1 MTKQEFNDIIVKRRQ
16 DGDVM
21 KTIRSFAGVL
31 LSVILIIASVTFPT
45 SAQTNSVETMANLI
59 VFVKFPEDTTTEIS
73 ENSQKIMMY
82 YNDTSKMYAG
92 SDIDFSF
99 KKYITEI
106 SRGKLN
112 VNNIFPQLEGDTITP
127 LTLAA
132 SHDNSNDN
140 SVIQEIVA
148 ALNSGKIKMPEDRL
162 DNKYSGVV
170 DNLTVII
177 QGKCPSGSDFMWP
190 HKSITD
196 VSTKIKNKY
205 QFGNY
210 NLIDSYSVIGTVAAC
225 QGVITHEFLHSV
237 GLPDLYRRSGTD
249 GTPVGVWDIMASN
262 SFFMQ
267 YPLSYQRYKL
277 GWIPMQ
283 QITRSGTYTLD
294 PVSDPDS
301 DTILYEIKT
310 PMSASESFMLEY
322 RKKITTNFS
331 NLGFETKIPSS
342 GLLIYR
348 VNKSVVNQT
357 NAWGDDYLYVYRPG
371 ETSTT
376 ASTGDLFKS
385 ALDPNSN
392 RTSFGV
398 ADFEASLTDGTM
410 FYSNGKNSG
419 IVISDVKYNNDSS
432 QISFH
437 VEFPDYSSLGLWNG
451 ISNSIAMEATGIKVD
466 TDSMGNVYSCIM
478 GREDWNFVNKVLKYD
493 GASWTA
499 LGSSFSNVNSM
510 TLKVYN
516 DVPYVLYLN
525 SSGRP
530 VLAKYT
536 GSSWQTVYTDNLV
549 SYPNDLQLFMGDS
562 GFYCA
567 WTVDGTKLS
576 IKKITSNGV
585 TNVNSSLTAD
595 YFANPSLSTVGNYI
609 YVTYCNFSF
618 GGGKQYTQV
627 KRYNLT
633 TGQWE
638 NIQIPN
644 PLVSSNLHRSIGYN
658 GEYWMIAAASGSKP
672 IIVKVDGDSKVTQYE
687 VPTTITNI
695 LEASM
700 DISEN
705 GTVCASL
712 IASGENSQIL
722 YLDGGEWKQLG
733 GSPCSSCQAADMTI
747 YKNRVYVGSVLTG
760 TGAVSLTYKD
770 LPEKEIPELISTE
783 SQTVSVADGY
793 VTGLPQRAAN
803 LNLYLEATNGGY
815 FKYDKVCTGG
825 QILLYTADGVLV
837 NRYTII
843 IKGDVNGDGAADGCD
858 AVLINAAAAGMMSFD
873 AHFKKAADTDGDGS
887 ITEKDNEYPIKSGL
901 NL

>member
-1 MTKQEFNDIIVKRRQ
+1 
-16 DGDVM
+16 M
-21 KTIRSFAGVL
+21 KTVRSFAGVL
-31 LSVILIIASVTFPT
+31 LSFILIIASVAFPT
-45 SAQTNSVETMANLI
+45 AAQTGGAETMANLI

-73 ENSQKIMMY
+73 DNAQKIMMY
-82 YNDTSKMYAG
+82 YNDTSKMYVG
-92 SDIDFSF
+92 SSIDFSF
-99 KKYITEI
+99 KKYISEI

-112 VNNIFPQLEGDTITP
+112 VNNIFPQLDGDTITP
-127 LTLAA
+127 FTLSA

-140 SVIQEIVA
+140 SIIQEIIGA
-148 ALNSGKIKMPEDRL
+148 FNSGKIKMPSDRL
-162 DNKYSGVV
+162 DNKYSGVI

-177 QGKCPSGSDFMWP
+177 QGRCPSGSDFMWP
-190 HKSITD
+190 HKSVTD
-196 VSTKIKNKY
+196 VSTKINNKY

-210 NLIDSYSVIGTVAAC
+210 NFIDSYSVTGTVAAC

-283 QITRSGTYTLD
+283 QITQSGTYTLD

-357 NAWGDDYLYVYRPG
+357 NAWGEDYLYVYRPG
-371 ETSTT
+371 ETS
-376 ASTGDLFKS
+376 ASASAGDLFKS
-385 ALDPNSN
+385 ALDPNDN

-398 ADFEASLTDGTM
+398 ADLDAPLTDGTM
-410 FYSNGKNSG
+410 FYSNGTNSG
-419 IVISDVKYNNDSS
+419 IVISDVKYNDDSS
-432 QISFH
+432 QITFH
-437 VEFPDYSSLGLWNG
+437 VEFPDYSSLGLWEQIPND
-451 ISNSIAMEATGIKVD
+451 IAMEATGINID
-466 TDSMGNVYSCIM
+466 TDSVGNIYSCIM
-478 GREDWNFVNKVLKYD
+478 GREDWNFINKVFKYN
-493 GASWTA
+493 GTTWTA
-499 LGSSFSNVNSM
+499 LGSSFSNVSGM
-510 TLKVYN
+510 TLRVYN
-516 DVPYVLYLN
+516 DIPYVLYLN
-525 SSGRP
+525 SNGKP
-530 VLAKYT
+530 VLAKYSGT
-536 GSSWQTVYTDNLV
+536 SWQTVYTDNSV
-549 SYPNDLQLFMGDS
+549 SYPNDLQLFLGDS
-562 GFYCA
+562 GFYSA

-576 IKKITSNGV
+576 IKKITESGV

-595 YFANPSLSTVGNYI
+595 YFANPSLSTVDNYI
-609 YVTYCNFSF
+609 YVTYCNFVF
-618 GGGKQYTQV
+618 GGAKQYTQV

-638 NIQIPN
+638 NIQVPN

-658 GEYWMIAAASGSKP
+658 GEYWMIAATSGSKP
-672 IIVKVDGDSKVTQYE
+672 IIVKVDGNSKVTQYE

-712 IASGENSQIL
+712 TASGEDSRIL
-722 YLDGGEWKQLG
+722 YLDSGEWKQLG
-733 GSPCSSCQAADMTI
+733 GSPCSNCQASDMTI
-747 YKNRVYVGSVLTG
+747 YGNRVYLGSVLTG
-760 TGAVSLTYKD
+760 TGAISLTYKD
-770 LPEKEIPELISTE
+770 LPEREMPDLISVE

-793 VTGLPQRAAN
+793 ITGLPQKAAN
-803 LNLYLEATNGGY
+803 LNLYLEATNGGH
-815 FKYDKVCTGG
+815 FRYDNVCTGG
-825 QILLYTADGVLV
+825 QVLLYTADGVLV
-837 NRYTII
+837 RKYTII
-843 IKGDVNGDGAADGCD
+843 IKGDVNGDGVADGCD
-858 AVLINAAAAGMMSFD
+858 AVIINAMAVSMLTLPEYYI
-873 AHFKKAADTDGDGS
+873 KAADTNADGD
-887 ITEKDNEYPIKSGL
+887 ITESDNEYPINSGL
-901 NL
+901 GL

>member
-1 MTKQEFNDIIVKRRQ
+1 
-16 DGDVM
+16 M
-21 KTIRSFAGVL
+21 KTVRSFAGVL
-31 LSVILIIASVTFPT
+31 LSFILIIASVAFPT
-45 SAQTNSVETMANLI
+45 SAQTGGAETMANLI

-73 ENSQKIMMY
+73 DNAQKIMMY
-82 YNDTSKMYAG
+82 YNDTSKMYVG
-92 SDIDFSF
+92 SSIDFSF
-99 KKYITEI
+99 KKYISEI

-112 VNNIFPQLEGDTITP
+112 VNNIFPQLDGDTITP
-127 LTLAA
+127 FTLSA

-140 SVIQEIVA
+140 SIIQEIIGA
-148 ALNSGKIKMPEDRL
+148 FNSGKIKMPSDRL

-177 QGKCPSGSDFMWP
+177 QGRCPSGSDFMWP
-190 HKSITD
+190 HKSVTD
-196 VSTKIKNKY
+196 VSTKINNKY

-210 NLIDSYSVIGTVAAC
+210 NFIDSYSVTGTVAAC

-249 GTPVGVWDIMASN
+249 GNPVGVWDIMASN

-283 QITRSGTYTLD
+283 QITQSGTYTLD

-357 NAWGDDYLYVYRPG
+357 NAWGEDYLYVYRPG
-371 ETSTT
+371 ETS
-376 ASTGDLFKS
+376 ASASAGDLFKS
-385 ALDPNSN
+385 ALDPNDN

-398 ADFEASLTDGTM
+398 ADLDAPLTDGTM
-410 FYSNGKNSG
+410 FYSNGTNSG
-419 IVISDVKYNNDSS
+419 IVISDVKYNDDSS
-432 QISFH
+432 QITFH
-437 VEFPDYSSLGLWNG
+437 VEFPDYSSLGLWEQIPND
-451 ISNSIAMEATGIKVD
+451 IAMEATGINID
-466 TDSMGNVYSCIM
+466 TDSVGNIYSCIM
-478 GREDWNFVNKVLKYD
+478 GREDWNFINKVFKYN
-493 GASWTA
+493 GTTWTA
-499 LGSSFSNVNSM
+499 LGSSFSNVSGM

-516 DVPYVLYLN
+516 DIPYVLYLN
-525 SSGRP
+525 SSGKP
-530 VLAKYT
+530 VLAKYSGT
-536 GSSWQTVYTDNLV
+536 SWQTVYTDNSV
-549 SYPNDLQLFMGDS
+549 SYPNDLQLFLGDS
-562 GFYCA
+562 GFYSA

-576 IKKITSNGV
+576 IKKITESGV

-595 YFANPSLSTVGNYI
+595 YFANPSLSTVDNYI
-609 YVTYCNFSF
+609 YVTYCNFVF
-618 GGGKQYTQV
+618 GGAKQYTQV

-638 NIQIPN
+638 NIQVPN

-658 GEYWMIAAASGSKP
+658 GEYWMIAATSGSKP
-672 IIVKVDGDSKVTQYE
+672 IIVKVDGNSKVTQYE

-712 IASGENSQIL
+712 TASGEDSRIL
-722 YLDGGEWKQLG
+722 YLDSGEWKQLG
-733 GSPCSSCQAADMTI
+733 GSPCSNCQASDMTI
-747 YKNRVYVGSVLTG
+747 YRNRVYLGSVLTG
-760 TGAVSLTYKD
+760 TGAISLTYKD
-770 LPEKEIPELISTE
+770 LPEREMPDLISVE

-793 VTGLPQRAAN
+793 ITGLPQKAAN

-815 FKYDKVCTGG
+815 FRYDNVCTGG
-825 QILLYTADGVLV
+825 QVLLYTADGVLV
-837 NRYTII
+837 RKYTII
-843 IKGDVNGDGAADGCD
+843 IKGDVNGDGVADGCD
-858 AVLINAAAAGMMSFD
+858 AVIINAMAVSMLTLPEYYI
-873 AHFKKAADTDGDGS
+873 KAADTNADGD
-887 ITEKDNEYPIKSGL
+887 ITESDNEYPINSGL
-901 NL
+901 GL

>member
-1 MTKQEFNDIIVKRRQ
+1 
-16 DGDVM
+16 M
-21 KTIRSFAGVL
+21 KTVRSFAGVL
-31 LSVILIIASVTFPT
+31 LSFILIIASVAFPT
-45 SAQTNSVETMANLI
+45 AAQTGGAETMANLI

-73 ENSQKIMMY
+73 DNAQKIMMY
-82 YNDTSKMYAG
+82 YNDTSKMYVG
-92 SDIDFSF
+92 SSIDFSF
-99 KKYITEI
+99 KKYISEI

-112 VNNIFPQLEGDTITP
+112 VNNIFPQLDGDTITP
-127 LTLAA
+127 FTLSA

-140 SVIQEIVA
+140 SIIQEIIGA
-148 ALNSGKIKMPEDRL
+148 FNSGKIKMPSDRL
-162 DNKYSGVV
+162 DNKYSGVI

-177 QGKCPSGSDFMWP
+177 QGRCPSGSDFMWP
-190 HKSITD
+190 HKSVTD
-196 VSTKIKNKY
+196 VSTKINNKY

-210 NLIDSYSVIGTVAAC
+210 NFIDSYSVTGTVAAC

-283 QITRSGTYTLD
+283 QITQSGTYTLD

-357 NAWGDDYLYVYRPG
+357 NAWGEDYLYVYRPG
-371 ETSTT
+371 ETS
-376 ASTGDLFKS
+376 ASASAGDLFKS
-385 ALDPNSN
+385 ALDPNDN

-398 ADFEASLTDGTM
+398 ADLDAPLTDGTM
-410 FYSNGKNSG
+410 FYSNGTNSG
-419 IVISDVKYNNDSS
+419 IVISDVKYNDDSS
-432 QISFH
+432 QITFH
-437 VEFPDYSSLGLWNG
+437 VEFPDYSSLGLWEQIPND
-451 ISNSIAMEATGIKVD
+451 IAMEATGINID
-466 TDSMGNVYSCIM
+466 TDSVGNIYSCIM
-478 GREDWNFVNKVLKYD
+478 GREDWNFINKVFKYN
-493 GASWTA
+493 GTTWTA
-499 LGSSFSNVNSM
+499 LGSSFSNVSGM

-516 DVPYVLYLN
+516 DIPYVLYLN
-525 SSGRP
+525 SSGKP
-530 VLAKYT
+530 VLAKYSGT
-536 GSSWQTVYTDNLV
+536 SWQMVYTDNSV
-549 SYPNDLQLFMGDS
+549 SYPNDLQLFLGDS
-562 GFYCA
+562 GFYSA

-576 IKKITSNGV
+576 IKKITESGV

-595 YFANPSLSTVGNYI
+595 YFANPSLSTVDNYI
-609 YVTYCNFSF
+609 YVTYCNFVF
-618 GGGKQYTQV
+618 GGAKQYTQV

-638 NIQIPN
+638 NIQVPN

-658 GEYWMIAAASGSKP
+658 GEYWMIAATSGSKP
-672 IIVKVDGDSKVTQYE
+672 IIVKVDGNSKVTQYE

-712 IASGENSQIL
+712 TASGEDSQIL
-722 YLDGGEWKQLG
+722 YLDSGKWKQLG
-733 GSPCSSCQAADMTI
+733 GSPCSNCQASDMTI
-747 YKNRVYVGSVLTG
+747 YGNRVYLGSVLTG
-760 TGAVSLTYKD
+760 TGAISLTYKD
-770 LPEKEIPELISTE
+770 LPEREVPDLISVE

-793 VTGLPQRAAN
+793 ITGLPQKAAN

-815 FKYDKVCTGG
+815 FRYDNVCTGG
-825 QILLYTADGVLV
+825 QVLLYTADGVLV
-837 NRYTII
+837 RKYTII
-843 IKGDVNGDGAADGCD
+843 IKGDVNGDGVADGCD
-858 AVLINAAAAGMMSFD
+858 AVIINAMAVSMLTLPEYYI
-873 AHFKKAADTDGDGS
+873 KAADTNADGD
-887 ITEKDNEYPIKSGL
+887 ITESDNEYPINSGL
-901 NL
+901 GL

>member
-1 MTKQEFNDIIVKRRQ
+1 
-16 DGDVM
+16 M
-21 KTIRSFAGVL
+21 KTVRSFAGVL
-31 LSVILIIASVTFPT
+31 LSFILIIASVAFPT
-45 SAQTNSVETMANLI
+45 AAQTGGAETMANLI

-73 ENSQKIMMY
+73 DNAQKIMMY
-82 YNDTSKMYAG
+82 YNDTSKMYVG
-92 SDIDFSF
+92 SSIDFSF
-99 KKYITEI
+99 KKYISEI

-112 VNNIFPQLEGDTITP
+112 VNNIFPQLDGDTITP
-127 LTLAA
+127 FTLSA

-140 SVIQEIVA
+140 SIIQEIIGA
-148 ALNSGKIKMPEDRL
+148 FNSGKIKMPSDRL

-177 QGKCPSGSDFMWP
+177 QGRCPSGSDFMWP
-190 HKSITD
+190 HKSVTD
-196 VSTKIKNKY
+196 VSTKINNKY

-210 NLIDSYSVIGTVAAC
+210 NLIDSYSVTGTVAAC

-283 QITRSGTYTLD
+283 QITQSGTYTLD

-357 NAWGDDYLYVYRPG
+357 NAWGEDYLYVYRPG
-371 ETSTT
+371 ETS
-376 ASTGDLFKS
+376 ASASAGDLFKS
-385 ALDPNSN
+385 ALDPNDN

-398 ADFEASLTDGTM
+398 ADLDAPLTDGTM
-410 FYSNGKNSG
+410 FYSNGTNSG
-419 IVISDVKYNNDSS
+419 IVISDVKYNDDSS
-432 QISFH
+432 QITFH
-437 VEFPDYSSLGLWNG
+437 VEFPDYSSLGLWEQIPND
-451 ISNSIAMEATGIKVD
+451 IAMEATGINID
-466 TDSMGNVYSCIM
+466 TDSVGNIYSCIM
-478 GREDWNFVNKVLKYD
+478 GREDWNFINKVFKYN
-493 GASWTA
+493 GTTWTA
-499 LGSSFSNVNSM
+499 LGSSFSNVSGM

-516 DVPYVLYLN
+516 DIPYVLYLN
-525 SSGRP
+525 SSGKP
-530 VLAKYT
+530 VLAKYSGT
-536 GSSWQTVYTDNLV
+536 SWQTVYTDNSV
-549 SYPNDLQLFMGDS
+549 SYPNDLQLFLGDS
-562 GFYCA
+562 GFYSA

-576 IKKITSNGV
+576 IKKITESGV

-595 YFANPSLSTVGNYI
+595 YFANPSLSTVDNYI
-609 YVTYCNFSF
+609 YVTYCNFVF
-618 GGGKQYTQV
+618 GGAKQYTQV

-638 NIQIPN
+638 NIQVPN

-658 GEYWMIAAASGSKP
+658 GEYWMISATSGSKP
-672 IIVKVDGDSKVTQYE
+672 IIVKVDGNSKVTQYE

-712 IASGENSQIL
+712 TASGEDSQIL
-722 YLDGGEWKQLG
+722 YLDSGEWKQLG
-733 GSPCSSCQAADMTI
+733 GSPCSNCQASDMTI
-747 YKNRVYVGSVLTG
+747 YGNRVYLGSVLTG
-760 TGAVSLTYKD
+760 TGAISLTYKD
-770 LPEKEIPELISTE
+770 LPEREMPDLISVE

-793 VTGLPQRAAN
+793 ITGLPQKAAN

-815 FKYDKVCTGG
+815 FRYDNVCTGG
-825 QILLYTADGVLV
+825 QVLLYTADGVLV
-837 NRYTII
+837 RRYTII
-843 IKGDVNGDGAADGCD
+843 IKGDVNGDGVADGCD
-858 AVLINAAAAGMMSFD
+858 AVIINAMAVSMLTLPEYYI
-873 AHFKKAADTDGDGS
+873 KAADTNADGD
-887 ITEKDNEYPIKSGL
+887 ITESDNEYPINSGL
-901 NL
+901 GL

>member
-1 MTKQEFNDIIVKRRQ
+1 
-16 DGDVM
+16 M
-21 KTIRSFAGVL
+21 KTVRSFAGVL
-31 LSVILIIASVTFPT
+31 LSFILIIASVAFPT
-45 SAQTNSVETMANLI
+45 AAQTGGAETMANLI
-59 VFVKFPEDTTTEIS
+59 VFIKFPEDTTTEIS
-73 ENSQKIMMY
+73 DNAQKIMMY
-82 YNDTSKMYAG
+82 YNDTSKMYVG
-92 SDIDFSF
+92 SNIDFSF
-99 KKYITEI
+99 KKYISEI

-112 VNNIFPQLEGDTITP
+112 VNNIFPQLDGDTITP
-127 LTLAA
+127 FTLSA

-140 SVIQEIVA
+140 SIIQEIIGA
-148 ALNSGKIKMPEDRL
+148 FNSGKIKMPSDRL

-177 QGKCPSGSDFMWP
+177 QGRCPSGSDFMWP
-190 HKSITD
+190 HKSVTD
-196 VSTKIKNKY
+196 VSTKINNKY

-210 NLIDSYSVIGTVAAC
+210 NFIDSYSVTGTVAAC

-283 QITRSGTYTLD
+283 QITQSGTYTLD

-357 NAWGDDYLYVYRPG
+357 NAWGEDYLYVYRPG
-371 ETSTT
+371 ETS
-376 ASTGDLFKS
+376 ASASAGDLFKS
-385 ALDPNSN
+385 ALDPNDN

-398 ADFEASLTDGTM
+398 ADLDAPLTDGTM
-410 FYSNGKNSG
+410 FYSNGMNSG
-419 IVISDVKYNNDSS
+419 IVISDVKYNDDSS
-432 QISFH
+432 QITFH
-437 VEFPDYSSLGLWNG
+437 VEFPDYSSLGLWEQIPND
-451 ISNSIAMEATGIKVD
+451 IAMEATGINID
-466 TDSMGNVYSCIM
+466 TDSVGNIYSCIM
-478 GREDWNFVNKVLKYD
+478 GREDWNFINKVFKYN
-493 GASWTA
+493 GTTWTA
-499 LGSSFSNVNSM
+499 LGSSFSNVSGM

-516 DVPYVLYLN
+516 DIPYVLYLN
-525 SSGRP
+525 SSGKP
-530 VLAKYT
+530 VLAKYSGT
-536 GSSWQTVYTDNLV
+536 SWQTVYTDNSV
-549 SYPNDLQLFMGDS
+549 SYPNDLQLFLGDS
-562 GFYCA
+562 GFYSA

-576 IKKITSNGV
+576 IKKITESGV

-595 YFANPSLSTVGNYI
+595 YFANPSLSTVDNYI
-609 YVTYCNFSF
+609 YVTYCNFVF
-618 GGGKQYTQV
+618 GGAKQYTQV

-638 NIQIPN
+638 NIQVPN

-658 GEYWMIAAASGSKP
+658 GEYWMIAATSGSKP
-672 IIVKVDGDSKVTQYE
+672 IIVKVDGNSKVTQYE

-705 GTVCASL
+705 GTVCAPL
-712 IASGENSQIL
+712 TASGEDSQIL
-722 YLDGGEWKQLG
+722 YLDSGEWKQLG
-733 GSPCSSCQAADMTI
+733 GSPCSNCQASDMTI
-747 YKNRVYVGSVLTG
+747 YGNRVYLGSVLTG
-760 TGAVSLTYKD
+760 TGAISLTYKD
-770 LPEKEIPELISTE
+770 LPEREMPDLISVE

-793 VTGLPQRAAN
+793 ITGLPQKAAN

-815 FKYDKVCTGG
+815 FRYDNVCTGG
-825 QILLYTADGVLV
+825 QVLLYTADGVLV
-837 NRYTII
+837 RKYTII
-843 IKGDVNGDGAADGCD
+843 IKGDVNGDGVADGCD
-858 AVLINAAAAGMMSFD
+858 AVIINAMAVSMLTLPEYYI
-873 AHFKKAADTDGDGS
+873 KAADTNADGD
-887 ITEKDNEYPIKSGL
+887 ITESDNEYPINSGL
-901 NL
+901 GL

>member
-45 SAQTNSVETMANLI
+45 SAQKNSVETMANLI
-59 VFVKFPEDTTTEIS
+59 VFVKFPEDTTSEITD
-73 ENSQKIMMY
+73 NAQKIMMY
-82 YNDTSKMYAG
+82 YNDTSKMYVG
-92 SDIDFSF
+92 SSIDFSF

-112 VNNIFPQLEGDTITP
+112 VNNIFPQLDGDTITP
-127 LTLAA
+127 FTLSA

-140 SVIQEIVA
+140 SIIQEIIGA
-148 ALNSGKIKMPEDRL
+148 FNSGKIKMPSDRL

-177 QGKCPSGSDFMWP
+177 QGRCPSGSDFMWP
-190 HKSITD
+190 HKSVTD

-210 NLIDSYSVIGTVAAC
+210 NLIDSYSVTGTVAAC

-283 QITRSGTYTLD
+283 QITQSGTYTLD

-357 NAWGDDYLYVYRPG
+357 NAWGEDYLYVYRPG
-371 ETSTT
+371 ETS
-376 ASTGDLFKS
+376 ASASAGDLFKS
-385 ALDPNSN
+385 ALDPNDN

-398 ADFEASLTDGTM
+398 ADLDAPLTDGTM
-410 FYSNGKNSG
+410 FYSNGTNSG
-419 IVISDVKYNNDSS
+419 IVISDVKYNDDSS
-432 QISFH
+432 QITFH
-437 VEFPDYSSLGLWNG
+437 VEFPDYSSLGLWEQIPND
-451 ISNSIAMEATGIKVD
+451 IAMEATGINID
-466 TDSMGNVYSCIM
+466 TDSVGNIYSCIM
-478 GREDWNFVNKVLKYD
+478 GREDWNFINKVFKYN
-493 GASWTA
+493 GTTWTV
-499 LGSSFSNVNSM
+499 LGSSFSNVSGM

-516 DVPYVLYLN
+516 DIPYVLYLN
-525 SSGRP
+525 SSGKP
-530 VLAKYT
+530 VLAKYSGT
-536 GSSWQTVYTDNLV
+536 SWQTVYTDNSV
-549 SYPNDLQLFMGDS
+549 SYPNDLQLFLGDS
-562 GFYCA
+562 GFYSA

-576 IKKITSNGV
+576 IKKITESGV

-595 YFANPSLSTVGNYI
+595 YFANPSLSIVDNYI
-609 YVTYCNFSF
+609 YVTYCNFVF
-618 GGGKQYTQV
+618 GGAKQYTQV

-638 NIQIPN
+638 NIQVPN

-658 GEYWMIAAASGSKP
+658 GEYWMIAATSGSKP
-672 IIVKVDGDSKVTQYE
+672 IIVKVDGNSKVTQYE

-712 IASGENSQIL
+712 TASGEDSQIL
-722 YLDGGEWKQLG
+722 YLDSGEWKQLG
-733 GSPCSSCQAADMTI
+733 GSPCSNCQASDMTI
-747 YKNRVYVGSVLTG
+747 YRNRVYLGSVLTG
-760 TGAVSLTYKD
+760 TGAISLTYKD
-770 LPEKEIPELISTE
+770 LPEKEMPDLISVE

-793 VTGLPQRAAN
+793 ITGLPQKAAN

-815 FKYDKVCTGG
+815 FRYDNVCTGG
-825 QILLYTADGVLV
+825 QALLYTADGVLV
-837 NRYTII
+837 RRYTII
-843 IKGDVNGDGAADGCD
+843 IKGDVNGDGVADGCD
-858 AVLINAAAAGMMSFD
+858 AVIINAMAAAMLTLPEYYI
-873 AHFKKAADTDGDGS
+873 KAADTNADGD
-887 ITEKDNEYPIKSGL
+887 ITESDNEYPINSGL
-901 NL
+901 GL

>member
-1 MTKQEFNDIIVKRRQ
+1 
-16 DGDVM
+16 M
-21 KTIRSFAGVL
+21 KTVRSFAGVL
-31 LSVILIIASVTFPT
+31 LSFILIIASVAFPT
-45 SAQTNSVETMANLI
+45 AAQTGGAETMANLI

-73 ENSQKIMMY
+73 DNAQKIMMY
-82 YNDTSKMYAG
+82 YNDTSKMYVG
-92 SDIDFSF
+92 SSIDFSF
-99 KKYITEI
+99 KKYISEI

-112 VNNIFPQLEGDTITP
+112 VNNIFPQLDGDTITP
-127 LTLAA
+127 FTLSA

-140 SVIQEIVA
+140 SIIQEIIGA
-148 ALNSGKIKMPEDRL
+148 FNSGKIKMPSDRL

-177 QGKCPSGSDFMWP
+177 QGRCPSGSDFMWP
-190 HKSITD
+190 HKSVTD
-196 VSTKIKNKY
+196 VSTKINNKY

-210 NLIDSYSVIGTVAAC
+210 NFIDSYNVTGTVAAC

-277 GWIPMQ
+277 GWIPVQ
-283 QITRSGTYTLD
+283 QITQSGTYTLD

-357 NAWGDDYLYVYRPG
+357 NAWGEDYLYVYRPG
-371 ETSTT
+371 ETS
-376 ASTGDLFKS
+376 ASASAGDLFKS
-385 ALDPNSN
+385 ALDPNDN

-398 ADFEASLTDGTM
+398 ADLDAPLTDGTM
-410 FYSNGKNSG
+410 FYSNGTNSG
-419 IVISDVKYNNDSS
+419 IVISDVKYNDDSS
-432 QISFH
+432 QITFH
-437 VEFPDYSSLGLWNG
+437 VEFPDYSSLGLWEQIPND
-451 ISNSIAMEATGIKVD
+451 IAMEATGINID
-466 TDSMGNVYSCIM
+466 TDSVGNIYSCIM
-478 GREDWNFVNKVLKYD
+478 GREDWNFINKVFKYN
-493 GASWTA
+493 GTTWTA
-499 LGSSFSNVNSM
+499 LGSSFSNVSGM

-516 DVPYVLYLN
+516 DIPYVLYLN
-525 SSGRP
+525 SSGKP
-530 VLAKYT
+530 VLAKYSGT
-536 GSSWQTVYTDNLV
+536 SWQTVYTDNSV
-549 SYPNDLQLFMGDS
+549 SYPNDLQLFLGDS
-562 GFYCA
+562 GFYSA

-576 IKKITSNGV
+576 IKKITESGV

-595 YFANPSLSTVGNYI
+595 YFANPSLSTVDNYI
-609 YVTYCNFSF
+609 YVTYCNFVF
-618 GGGKQYTQV
+618 GGAKQYTQV

-638 NIQIPN
+638 NIQVPN

-658 GEYWMIAAASGSKP
+658 GEYWMIAATSGSKP
-672 IIVKVDGDSKVTQYE
+672 IIVKVDGNSKVTQYE
-687 VPTTITNI
+687 VPTRITNI

-712 IASGENSQIL
+712 TASGEDSQIL
-722 YLDGGEWKQLG
+722 YLDSGEWKQLG
-733 GSPCSSCQAADMTI
+733 GSPCSNCQASDMTI
-747 YKNRVYVGSVLTG
+747 YRNRVYLGSVLTG
-760 TGAVSLTYKD
+760 TGAISLTYKD
-770 LPEKEIPELISTE
+770 LPEREMPDLISVE

-793 VTGLPQRAAN
+793 ITGLPQKAAN

-815 FKYDKVCTGG
+815 FRYDNVCTGG
-825 QILLYTADGVLV
+825 QVLLYTADGVLV
-837 NRYTII
+837 RKYTII
-843 IKGDVNGDGAADGCD
+843 IKGDVNGDGVADGCD
-858 AVLINAAAAGMMSFD
+858 AVIINAMAVSMLTLPEYYI
-873 AHFKKAADTDGDGS
+873 KAADTNADGD
-887 ITEKDNEYPIKSGL
+887 ITESDNEYPINSGL
-901 NL
+901 GL

>member
-1 MTKQEFNDIIVKRRQ
+1 
-16 DGDVM
+16 M
-21 KTIRSFAGVL
+21 KTVRSFAGVL
-31 LSVILIIASVTFPT
+31 LSFILIIASVAFPT
-45 SAQTNSVETMANLI
+45 AAQTGGAETMANLI

-73 ENSQKIMMY
+73 DNAQKIMMY
-82 YNDTSKMYAG
+82 YNDTSKMYVG
-92 SDIDFSF
+92 SSIDFSF
-99 KKYITEI
+99 KKYISEI

-112 VNNIFPQLEGDTITP
+112 VNNIFPQLDGDTITP
-127 LTLAA
+127 FTLSA

-140 SVIQEIVA
+140 SIIQEIIG
-148 ALNSGKIKMPEDRL
+148 ALNSGKIKMPSDRL

-177 QGKCPSGSDFMWP
+177 QGRCPSGSDFMWP
-190 HKSITD
+190 HKSVTD
-196 VSTKIKNKY
+196 VSTKINNKY

-210 NLIDSYSVIGTVAAC
+210 NFIDSYSVTGTVAAC

-283 QITRSGTYTLD
+283 QITQSGTYTLD

-310 PMSASESFMLEY
+310 PMSASESFILEY

-357 NAWGDDYLYVYRPG
+357 NAWGEDYLYVYRPG
-371 ETSTT
+371 ETS
-376 ASTGDLFKS
+376 ASASAGDLFKS
-385 ALDPNSN
+385 ALDPNDN

-398 ADFEASLTDGTM
+398 ADLDAPLTDGTM
-410 FYSNGKNSG
+410 FYSNGTNSG
-419 IVISDVKYNNDSS
+419 IVISDVKYNDDSS
-432 QISFH
+432 QITFH
-437 VEFPDYSSLGLWNG
+437 VEFPDYSSLGLWEQIPND
-451 ISNSIAMEATGIKVD
+451 IAMEATGINID
-466 TDSMGNVYSCIM
+466 TDSVGNIYSCIM
-478 GREDWNFVNKVLKYD
+478 GREDWNFINKVFKYN
-493 GASWTA
+493 GTTWTA
-499 LGSSFSNVNSM
+499 LGSSFSNVSGM

-516 DVPYVLYLN
+516 DIPYVLYLN
-525 SSGRP
+525 SSGKP
-530 VLAKYT
+530 VLAKYSGT
-536 GSSWQTVYTDNLV
+536 SWQTVYTDNSV
-549 SYPNDLQLFMGDS
+549 SYPNDLQLFLGDS
-562 GFYCA
+562 GFYSA

-576 IKKITSNGV
+576 IKKITESGV

-595 YFANPSLSTVGNYI
+595 YFANPSLSTVDNYI
-609 YVTYCNFSF
+609 YVTYCNFVF
-618 GGGKQYTQV
+618 GGAKQYTQV

-638 NIQIPN
+638 NIQVPN

-658 GEYWMIAAASGSKP
+658 GEYWMIAATSGSKP
-672 IIVKVDGDSKVTQYE
+672 IIVKVDGNSKVTQYE
-687 VPTTITNI
+687 VPTRITNI

-712 IASGENSQIL
+712 TASGEDSQIL
-722 YLDGGEWKQLG
+722 YLDSGEWKQLG
-733 GSPCSSCQAADMTI
+733 GSPCSNCQASDMTI
-747 YKNRVYVGSVLTG
+747 YRNRVYLGSVLTG
-760 TGAVSLTYKD
+760 TGAISLTYKD
-770 LPEKEIPELISTE
+770 LPEREMPDLISVE

-793 VTGLPQRAAN
+793 ITGLPQKAAN

-815 FKYDKVCTGG
+815 FRYDNVCTGG
-825 QILLYTADGVLV
+825 QVLLYTADGVLV
-837 NRYTII
+837 RKYTII
-843 IKGDVNGDGAADGCD
+843 IKGDVNGDGVADGCD
-858 AVLINAAAAGMMSFD
+858 AVIINAMAVSMLTLPEYYI
-873 AHFKKAADTDGDGS
+873 KAADTNADGD
-887 ITEKDNEYPIKSGL
+887 ITESDNEYPINSGL
-901 NL
+901 GL

>member
-1 MTKQEFNDIIVKRRQ
+1 
-16 DGDVM
+16 M
-21 KTIRSFAGVL
+21 KTVRSFAGVL
-31 LSVILIIASVTFPT
+31 LSFILIIASVAFPT
-45 SAQTNSVETMANLI
+45 AAQTGGAETMANLI

-73 ENSQKIMMY
+73 DNAQKIMMY
-82 YNDTSKMYAG
+82 YNDTSKMYVG
-92 SDIDFSF
+92 SSIDFSF
-99 KKYITEI
+99 KKYISEI

-112 VNNIFPQLEGDTITP
+112 VNNIFPQLDGDTITP
-127 LTLAA
+127 FTLSA

-140 SVIQEIVA
+140 SIIQEIIG
-148 ALNSGKIKMPEDRL
+148 ALNSGKIKMPSDRL

-177 QGKCPSGSDFMWP
+177 QGRCPSGSDFMWP
-190 HKSITD
+190 HKSVTD
-196 VSTKIKNKY
+196 VSTKINNKY

-210 NLIDSYSVIGTVAAC
+210 NFIDSYSVTGTVAAC

-283 QITRSGTYTLD
+283 QITQSGTYTLD

-357 NAWGDDYLYVYRPG
+357 NAWGEDYLYVYRPG
-371 ETSTT
+371 ETS
-376 ASTGDLFKS
+376 ASASVGDLFKS
-385 ALDPNSN
+385 ALDPNDN

-398 ADFEASLTDGTM
+398 ADLDAPLTDGTM
-410 FYSNGKNSG
+410 FYSNGTNSG
-419 IVISDVKYNNDSS
+419 IVISDVKYNDDSS
-432 QISFH
+432 QITFH
-437 VEFPDYSSLGLWNG
+437 VEFPDYSSLGLWEQIPND
-451 ISNSIAMEATGIKVD
+451 IAMEATGINID
-466 TDSMGNVYSCIM
+466 TDSVGNIYSCIM
-478 GREDWNFVNKVLKYD
+478 GREDWNFINKVFKYN
-493 GASWTA
+493 GTTWTA
-499 LGSSFSNVNSM
+499 LGSSFSNVSGM

-516 DVPYVLYLN
+516 DIPYVLYLN
-525 SSGRP
+525 SSGKP
-530 VLAKYT
+530 VLAKYSGT
-536 GSSWQTVYTDNLV
+536 SWQTVYTDNSD
-549 SYPNDLQLFMGDS
+549 SYPNDLQLFLGDS
-562 GFYCA
+562 GFYSA

-576 IKKITSNGV
+576 IKKITESGV

-595 YFANPSLSTVGNYI
+595 YFANPSLSTVDNYI
-609 YVTYCNFSF
+609 YVTYCNFVF
-618 GGGKQYTQV
+618 GGAKQYTQV

-638 NIQIPN
+638 NIQVPN

-658 GEYWMIAAASGSKP
+658 GEYWMIAATSGSKP
-672 IIVKVDGDSKVTQYE
+672 IIVKVDGNSKVTQYE

-712 IASGENSQIL
+712 TASGEDSRIL
-722 YLDGGEWKQLG
+722 YLDSGEWKQLG
-733 GSPCSSCQAADMTI
+733 GSPCSNCQASDMTI
-747 YKNRVYVGSVLTG
+747 YGNRVYLGSVLTG
-760 TGAVSLTYKD
+760 TGAISLTYKD
-770 LPEKEIPELISTE
+770 LPEREMPDLISVE

-793 VTGLPQRAAN
+793 ITGLPQKAAN

-815 FKYDKVCTGG
+815 FRYDNVCTGG
-825 QILLYTADGVLV
+825 QVLLYTADGVLV
-837 NRYTII
+837 RKYTII
-843 IKGDVNGDGAADGCD
+843 IKGDVNGDGVADGCD
-858 AVLINAAAAGMMSFD
+858 AVIINAMAVSMLTLPEYYI
-873 AHFKKAADTDGDGS
+873 KAADTNADGD
-887 ITEKDNEYPIKSGL
+887 ITESDNEYPINSGL
-901 NL
+901 GL

>member
-1 MTKQEFNDIIVKRRQ
+1 
-16 DGDVM
+16 M
-21 KTIRSFAGVL
+21 KTVRSFAGVL
-31 LSVILIIASVTFPT
+31 LSFILIIASVAFPT
-45 SAQTNSVETMANLI
+45 AAQTDGAETMANLI

-73 ENSQKIMMY
+73 DNAQKIMMY
-82 YNDTSKMYAG
+82 YNDTSKMYVG
-92 SDIDFSF
+92 SSIDFSF
-99 KKYITEI
+99 KKYISEI

-112 VNNIFPQLEGDTITP
+112 VNNIFPQLDGDTITP
-127 LTLAA
+127 FTLSA

-140 SVIQEIVA
+140 SIIQEIIGA
-148 ALNSGKIKMPEDRL
+148 FNSGKIKMPSDRL

-177 QGKCPSGSDFMWP
+177 QGRCPSGSDFMWP
-190 HKSITD
+190 HKSVTD
-196 VSTKIKNKY
+196 VSTKINNKY

-210 NLIDSYSVIGTVAAC
+210 NFIDSYSVTGTVAAC

-283 QITRSGTYTLD
+283 QITQSGTYTLD

-357 NAWGDDYLYVYRPG
+357 NAWGEDYLYVYRPG
-371 ETSTT
+371 ETS
-376 ASTGDLFKS
+376 ASASAGDLFKS
-385 ALDPNSN
+385 ALDPNDN

-398 ADFEASLTDGTM
+398 ADLDAPLTDGTM
-410 FYSNGKNSG
+410 FYSNGTNSG

-432 QISFH
+432 QITFH
-437 VEFPDYSSLGLWNG
+437 VEFPDYSSLGLWEQIPND
-451 ISNSIAMEATGIKVD
+451 IAMEATGINID
-466 TDSMGNVYSCIM
+466 TDSVGNIYSCIM
-478 GREDWNFVNKVLKYD
+478 GREDWNFINKVFKYN
-493 GASWTA
+493 GTTWTA
-499 LGSSFSNVNSM
+499 LGSSFSNVSGM

-516 DVPYVLYLN
+516 DIPYVLYLN
-525 SSGRP
+525 SSGKP
-530 VLAKYT
+530 VLAKYS
-536 GSSWQTVYTDNLV
+536 GISWQTVYTDNSV
-549 SYPNDLQLFMGDS
+549 SYPNDLQLFLGDS
-562 GFYCA
+562 GFYSA

-576 IKKITSNGV
+576 IKKITESGV

-595 YFANPSLSTVGNYI
+595 YFANPSLSTVDNYI
-609 YVTYCNFSF
+609 YVTYCNFVF
-618 GGGKQYTQV
+618 GGAKQYTQV

-638 NIQIPN
+638 NIQVPN

-658 GEYWMIAAASGSKP
+658 GEYWMIAATSGSKP
-672 IIVKVDGDSKVTQYE
+672 IIVKVDGNSKVTQYE

-712 IASGENSQIL
+712 TASGEDSRIL
-722 YLDGGEWKQLG
+722 YLDSGEWKQLG
-733 GSPCSSCQAADMTI
+733 GSPCSNCQASDMTI
-747 YKNRVYVGSVLTG
+747 YGNRVYLGSVLTG
-760 TGAVSLTYKD
+760 TGAISLTYKD
-770 LPEKEIPELISTE
+770 LPEREMPDLISVE

-793 VTGLPQRAAN
+793 ITGLPQKAAN

-815 FKYDKVCTGG
+815 FRYDNVCTGG
-825 QILLYTADGVLV
+825 QVLLYTADGVLV
-837 NRYTII
+837 RKYTII
-843 IKGDVNGDGAADGCD
+843 IKGDVNGDGVADGCD
-858 AVLINAAAAGMMSFD
+858 AVIINAMAVSMLTLPEYYI
-873 AHFKKAADTDGDGS
+873 KAADTNADGD
-887 ITEKDNEYPIKSGL
+887 ITESDNEYPINSGL
-901 NL
+901 GL

>member
-1 MTKQEFNDIIVKRRQ
+1 
-16 DGDVM
+16 M
-21 KTIRSFAGVL
+21 KTVRSFAGVL
-31 LSVILIIASVTFPT
+31 LSFILIIASVAFPT
-45 SAQTNSVETMANLI
+45 AAQTGGAETMANLI

-73 ENSQKIMMY
+73 DNAQKIMMY
-82 YNDTSKMYAG
+82 YNDTSKMYVG
-92 SDIDFSF
+92 SSIDFSF
-99 KKYITEI
+99 KKYISEI

-112 VNNIFPQLEGDTITP
+112 VNNIFPQLDGDTITP
-127 LTLAA
+127 FTLSA

-140 SVIQEIVA
+140 SIIQEIIGA
-148 ALNSGKIKMPEDRL
+148 FNSGKIKMPSDRL
-162 DNKYSGVV
+162 DNKYSGVI

-177 QGKCPSGSDFMWP
+177 QGRCPSGSDFMWP
-190 HKSITD
+190 HKSVTD
-196 VSTKIKNKY
+196 VSTKINNKY

-210 NLIDSYSVIGTVAAC
+210 NFIDSYSVTGTVAAC

-283 QITRSGTYTLD
+283 QITQSGTYTLD

-310 PMSASESFMLEY
+310 PMSASESFILEY

-357 NAWGDDYLYVYRPG
+357 NAWGEDYLYVYRPG
-371 ETSTT
+371 ETS
-376 ASTGDLFKS
+376 ASASAGDLFKS
-385 ALDPNSN
+385 ALDPNDN

-398 ADFEASLTDGTM
+398 ADLDAPLTDGTM
-410 FYSNGKNSG
+410 FYSNGTNSG
-419 IVISDVKYNNDSS
+419 IVISDVKYNDDSS
-432 QISFH
+432 QITFH
-437 VEFPDYSSLGLWNG
+437 VEFPDYSSLGLWEQIPND
-451 ISNSIAMEATGIKVD
+451 IAMEATGINID
-466 TDSMGNVYSCIM
+466 TDSVGNIYSCIM
-478 GREDWNFVNKVLKYD
+478 GREDWNFINKVFKYN
-493 GASWTA
+493 GTTWTV
-499 LGSSFSNVNSM
+499 LGSSFSNVSGM

-516 DVPYVLYLN
+516 DIPYVLYLN
-525 SSGRP
+525 SSGKP
-530 VLAKYT
+530 VLAKYSGT
-536 GSSWQTVYTDNLV
+536 SWQTVYTDNSV
-549 SYPNDLQLFMGDS
+549 SYPNDLQLFLGDS
-562 GFYCA
+562 GFYSA

-576 IKKITSNGV
+576 IKKITESGV

-595 YFANPSLSTVGNYI
+595 YFANPSLSTVDNYI
-609 YVTYCNFSF
+609 YVTYCNFVF
-618 GGGKQYTQV
+618 GGAKQYTQV

-638 NIQIPN
+638 SIQVPN

-658 GEYWMIAAASGSKP
+658 GEYWMIAATSGSKP
-672 IIVKVDGDSKVTQYE
+672 IIVKVDGNSKVTQYE

-700 DISEN
+700 DISKN

-712 IASGENSQIL
+712 TASGEDSQIL
-722 YLDGGEWKQLG
+722 YLDSGEWKQLG
-733 GSPCSSCQAADMTI
+733 GSPCSNCQASDMTI
-747 YKNRVYVGSVLTG
+747 YGNRVYLGSVLTG
-760 TGAVSLTYKD
+760 TGAISLTYKD
-770 LPEKEIPELISTE
+770 LPEREVPDLISVE

-793 VTGLPQRAAN
+793 IMGLPQKAAN

-815 FKYDKVCTGG
+815 FRYDNVCTGG
-825 QILLYTADGVLV
+825 QVLLYTADGVLV
-837 NRYTII
+837 RKYTII
-843 IKGDVNGDGAADGCD
+843 IKGDVNGDGVADGCD
-858 AVLINAAAAGMMSFD
+858 AVIINAMAVSMLTLPEYYI
-873 AHFKKAADTDGDGS
+873 KAADTNADGD
-887 ITEKDNEYPIKSGL
+887 ITESDNEYPINSGL
-901 NL
+901 GL

>member
-1 MTKQEFNDIIVKRRQ
+1 
-16 DGDVM
+16 M
-21 KTIRSFAGVL
+21 KTVRSFAGVL
-31 LSVILIIASVTFPT
+31 LSFILIIASVAFPT
-45 SAQTNSVETMANLI
+45 AAQTGGAETMANLI

-73 ENSQKIMMY
+73 DNAQKIMMY
-82 YNDTSKMYAG
+82 YNDTSKMYVG
-92 SDIDFSF
+92 SSIDFSF
-99 KKYITEI
+99 KKYISEI

-112 VNNIFPQLEGDTITP
+112 VNNIFPQLDGDTITP
-127 LTLAA
+127 FTLSA

-140 SVIQEIVA
+140 SIIQEIIGA
-148 ALNSGKIKMPEDRL
+148 FNSGKIKMPSDRL

-177 QGKCPSGSDFMWP
+177 QGRCPSGSDFMWP
-190 HKSITD
+190 HKSVTD
-196 VSTKIKNKY
+196 VSTKINNKY

-210 NLIDSYSVIGTVAAC
+210 NFIDSYSVTGTVAAC

-283 QITRSGTYTLD
+283 QITQSGTYTLD

-357 NAWGDDYLYVYRPG
+357 NAWGEDYLYVYRPG
-371 ETSTT
+371 ETS
-376 ASTGDLFKS
+376 ASASAGDLFKS
-385 ALDPNSN
+385 ALDPNDN

-398 ADFEASLTDGTM
+398 ADLDAPLTDGTM
-410 FYSNGKNSG
+410 FYSNGTNSG
-419 IVISDVKYNNDSS
+419 IVISDVKYNDDSS
-432 QISFH
+432 QITFH
-437 VEFPDYSSLGLWNG
+437 VEFPDYSSLGLWEQIPND
-451 ISNSIAMEATGIKVD
+451 IAMEATGINID
-466 TDSMGNVYSCIM
+466 TDSVGNIYSCIM
-478 GREDWNFVNKVLKYD
+478 GREDWNFINKVFKYN
-493 GASWTA
+493 GTTWTA
-499 LGSSFSNVNSM
+499 LGSSFSNVSGM

-516 DVPYVLYLN
+516 DIPYVLYLN
-525 SSGRP
+525 SSGKP
-530 VLAKYT
+530 VLAKYSGT
-536 GSSWQTVYTDNLV
+536 SWQTVYTDNSV
-549 SYPNDLQLFMGDS
+549 SYPNDLQLFLGDS
-562 GFYCA
+562 GFYSA

-576 IKKITSNGV
+576 IKKITESGV

-595 YFANPSLSTVGNYI
+595 YFANPSLSTVDNYI
-609 YVTYCNFSF
+609 YVTYCNFVF
-618 GGGKQYTQV
+618 GGAKQYTQV

-638 NIQIPN
+638 NIQVPN

-658 GEYWMIAAASGSKP
+658 GEYWMIAATSGSKP
-672 IIVKVDGDSKVTQYE
+672 IIVKVDGNSKVTQYE

-712 IASGENSQIL
+712 TASGEDSQIL
-722 YLDGGEWKQLG
+722 YLDSGEWKQLG
-733 GSPCSSCQAADMTI
+733 GSPCSNCQASDMTI
-747 YKNRVYVGSVLTG
+747 YGNRVYLGSVLTG
-760 TGAVSLTYKD
+760 TGAISLTYKD
-770 LPEKEIPELISTE
+770 LPEREVPDLISVE

-793 VTGLPQRAAN
+793 ITGLPQKAAN

-815 FKYDKVCTGG
+815 FRYDNVCTGG
-825 QILLYTADGVLV
+825 QVLLYTADGVLV
-837 NRYTII
+837 RKYTII
-843 IKGDVNGDGAADGCD
+843 IKGDVNGDGVADGCD
-858 AVLINAAAAGMMSFD
+858 AVIINAMAVSMLTLPEYYI
-873 AHFKKAADTDGDGS
+873 KAADTNADGD
-887 ITEKDNEYPIKSGL
+887 ITESDNEYPINSGL
-901 NL
+901 GL

>member
-1 MTKQEFNDIIVKRRQ
+1 
-16 DGDVM
+16 M
-21 KTIRSFAGVL
+21 KTVRSFAGVL
-31 LSVILIIASVTFPT
+31 LSFILIIASVAFPT
-45 SAQTNSVETMANLI
+45 AAQTGGAETMANLI

-73 ENSQKIMMY
+73 DNAQKIMMY
-82 YNDTSKMYAG
+82 YNDTSKMYVG
-92 SDIDFSF
+92 SSIDFSF
-99 KKYITEI
+99 KKYISEI

-112 VNNIFPQLEGDTITP
+112 VNNIFPQLDGDTITP
-127 LTLAA
+127 FTLSA

-140 SVIQEIVA
+140 SIIQEIIGA
-148 ALNSGKIKMPEDRL
+148 FNSGKIKMPSDRL
-162 DNKYSGVV
+162 DNKYSGVI

-177 QGKCPSGSDFMWP
+177 QGRCPSGSDFMWP
-190 HKSITD
+190 HKSVTD
-196 VSTKIKNKY
+196 VSTKINNKY

-210 NLIDSYSVIGTVAAC
+210 NFIDSYSVTGTVAAC

-283 QITRSGTYTLD
+283 QITQSGTYTLD

-310 PMSASESFMLEY
+310 PMSASESFILEY

-357 NAWGDDYLYVYRPG
+357 NAWGEDYLYVYRPG
-371 ETSTT
+371 ETS
-376 ASTGDLFKS
+376 ASASAGDLFKS
-385 ALDPNSN
+385 ALDPNDN

-398 ADFEASLTDGTM
+398 ADLDAPLTDGTM
-410 FYSNGKNSG
+410 FYSNGTNSG
-419 IVISDVKYNNDSS
+419 IVISDVKYNDDSS
-432 QISFH
+432 QITFH
-437 VEFPDYSSLGLWNG
+437 VEFPDYSSLGLWEQIPND
-451 ISNSIAMEATGIKVD
+451 IAMEATGINID
-466 TDSMGNVYSCIM
+466 TDSVGNIYSCIM
-478 GREDWNFVNKVLKYD
+478 GREDWNFINKVFKYN
-493 GASWTA
+493 GTTWTA
-499 LGSSFSNVNSM
+499 LGSSFSNVSGM

-516 DVPYVLYLN
+516 DIPYVLYLN
-525 SSGRP
+525 SSGKP
-530 VLAKYT
+530 VLAKYSGT
-536 GSSWQTVYTDNLV
+536 SWQTVYTDNSV
-549 SYPNDLQLFMGDS
+549 SYPNDLQLFLGDS
-562 GFYCA
+562 GFYSS

-576 IKKITSNGV
+576 IKKITESGV
-585 TNVNSSLTAD
+585 TNVNSSLTTD
-595 YFANPSLSTVGNYI
+595 YFANPSLSTVDNYI
-609 YVTYCNFSF
+609 YVTYCNFVF
-618 GGGKQYTQV
+618 GGAKQYTQV

-638 NIQIPN
+638 NIQVPN

-658 GEYWMIAAASGSKP
+658 GEYWMIAATSGSKP
-672 IIVKVDGDSKVTQYE
+672 IIVKVDGNSKVTQYE

-712 IASGENSQIL
+712 TASGEDSQIL
-722 YLDGGEWKQLG
+722 YLDSGEWKQLG
-733 GSPCSSCQAADMTI
+733 GSPCSNCQASDMTI
-747 YKNRVYVGSVLTG
+747 YGNRVYLGSVLTG
-760 TGAVSLTYKD
+760 TGAISLTYKD
-770 LPEKEIPELISTE
+770 LPEREMPDLISVE

-793 VTGLPQRAAN
+793 ITGLPQKAAN
-803 LNLYLEATNGGY
+803 LNLYLEASNGGY
-815 FKYDKVCTGG
+815 FRYDNVCTGG
-825 QILLYTADGVLV
+825 QVLLYTADGVLV
-837 NRYTII
+837 RRYTII
-843 IKGDVNGDGAADGCD
+843 IKGDVNGDGVADGCD
-858 AVLINAAAAGMMSFD
+858 AVIINAMAVSMLTLPEYYI
-873 AHFKKAADTDGDGS
+873 KAADTNADGD
-887 ITEKDNEYPIKSGL
+887 ITESDNEYPINSGL
-901 NL
+901 GL

>member
-1 MTKQEFNDIIVKRRQ
+1 
-16 DGDVM
+16 M
-21 KTIRSFAGVL
+21 KTVRSFAGVL
-31 LSVILIIASVTFPT
+31 LSFILIIASVAFPT
-45 SAQTNSVETMANLI
+45 AAQTGGAETMANLI

-73 ENSQKIMMY
+73 DNAQKIMMY
-82 YNDTSKMYAG
+82 YNDTSKMYVG
-92 SDIDFSF
+92 SSIDFSF
-99 KKYITEI
+99 KKYISEI

-112 VNNIFPQLEGDTITP
+112 VNNIFPQLDGDTITP
-127 LTLAA
+127 FTLSA

-140 SVIQEIVA
+140 SIIQEIIGA
-148 ALNSGKIKMPEDRL
+148 FNSGKIKMPSDRL
-162 DNKYSGVV
+162 DNKYSGVI

-177 QGKCPSGSDFMWP
+177 QGRCPSGSDFMWP
-190 HKSITD
+190 HKSVTD
-196 VSTKIKNKY
+196 VSTKINNKY

-210 NLIDSYSVIGTVAAC
+210 NFIDSYSVTGTVAAC

-283 QITRSGTYTLD
+283 QITQSGTYTLD

-357 NAWGDDYLYVYRPG
+357 NAWGEDYLYVYRPG
-371 ETSTT
+371 ETS
-376 ASTGDLFKS
+376 ASASAGDLFKS
-385 ALDPNSN
+385 ALDPNDN

-398 ADFEASLTDGTM
+398 ADLDTPLTDGTM
-410 FYSNGKNSG
+410 FYSNGTNSG
-419 IVISDVKYNNDSS
+419 IVISDVKYNDDSS
-432 QISFH
+432 QITFH
-437 VEFPDYSSLGLWNG
+437 VEFPDYSSLGLWEQIPND
-451 ISNSIAMEATGIKVD
+451 IAMEATGINID
-466 TDSMGNVYSCIM
+466 TDSVGNIYSCIM
-478 GREDWNFVNKVLKYD
+478 GREDWNFINKVFKYN
-493 GASWTA
+493 GTTWTA
-499 LGSSFSNVNSM
+499 LGSSFSNVSGM

-516 DVPYVLYLN
+516 DIPYVLYLN
-525 SSGRP
+525 SSGKP
-530 VLAKYT
+530 VLAKYSGT
-536 GSSWQTVYTDNLV
+536 SWQTVYTDNSV
-549 SYPNDLQLFMGDS
+549 SYPNDLQIFLGDS
-562 GFYCA
+562 GFYSA

-576 IKKITSNGV
+576 IKKITESGV

-595 YFANPSLSTVGNYI
+595 YFANPSLNTVDNYI
-609 YVTYCNFSF
+609 YVTYCNFVF
-618 GGGKQYTQV
+618 GGAKQYTQV

-638 NIQIPN
+638 NIQVPN

-658 GEYWMIAAASGSKP
+658 GEYWMIAATSGSKP
-672 IIVKVDGDSKVTQYE
+672 IIVKVDGNSKVTQYE
-687 VPTTITNI
+687 VPTNITNI

-712 IASGENSQIL
+712 TASGEDSQIL
-722 YLDGGEWKQLG
+722 YLDSGEWKQLG
-733 GSPCSSCQAADMTI
+733 GSPCSNCQASDMTI
-747 YKNRVYVGSVLTG
+747 YGNRVYLGSVLTG
-760 TGAVSLTYKD
+760 TGAISLTYKD
-770 LPEKEIPELISTE
+770 LPEREMPDLISVE

-793 VTGLPQRAAN
+793 ITGLPQKAAN

-815 FKYDKVCTGG
+815 FRYDNVCTGG
-825 QILLYTADGVLV
+825 QVLLYTADGVLV
-837 NRYTII
+837 RKYTII
-843 IKGDVNGDGAADGCD
+843 IKGDVNGDGVADGCD
-858 AVLINAAAAGMMSFD
+858 AVIINAMAVSMLTLPEYYI
-873 AHFKKAADTDGDGS
+873 KAADTNADGD
-887 ITEKDNEYPIKSGL
+887 ITESDNEYPINSGL
-901 NL
+901 GL

>member
-1 MTKQEFNDIIVKRRQ
+1 
-16 DGDVM
+16 M
-21 KTIRSFAGVL
+21 KTVRSFAGVL
-31 LSVILIIASVTFPT
+31 LSFILIIASVAFPT
-45 SAQTNSVETMANLI
+45 AAQTGGAETMANLI

-73 ENSQKIMMY
+73 DNAQKIMMY
-82 YNDTSKMYAG
+82 YNDTSKMYVG
-92 SDIDFSF
+92 SSIDFSF
-99 KKYITEI
+99 KKYISEI

-112 VNNIFPQLEGDTITP
+112 VNNIFPQLDGDTITP
-127 LTLAA
+127 FTLSA

-140 SVIQEIVA
+140 SIIQEIIGA
-148 ALNSGKIKMPEDRL
+148 FNSGKIKMPSDRL

-177 QGKCPSGSDFMWP
+177 QGRCPSGSDFMWP
-190 HKSITD
+190 HKSVTD
-196 VSTKIKNKY
+196 VSTKINNKY

-210 NLIDSYSVIGTVAAC
+210 NFIDSYSVTGTVAAC

-283 QITRSGTYTLD
+283 QITQSGTYTLD

-310 PMSASESFMLEY
+310 PMSASESFILEY

-357 NAWGDDYLYVYRPG
+357 NAWGEDYLYVYRPG
-371 ETSTT
+371 ETS
-376 ASTGDLFKS
+376 ASASAGDLFKS
-385 ALDPNSN
+385 ALDPNDN

-398 ADFEASLTDGTM
+398 ADLDAPLTDGTM
-410 FYSNGKNSG
+410 FYSNGMNSG
-419 IVISDVKYNNDSS
+419 IVISDVKYNDDSS
-432 QISFH
+432 QITFH
-437 VEFPDYSSLGLWNG
+437 VEFPDYSSLGLWEQIPND
-451 ISNSIAMEATGIKVD
+451 IAMEATGINID
-466 TDSMGNVYSCIM
+466 TDSVGNIYSCIM
-478 GREDWNFVNKVLKYD
+478 GREDWNFINKVFKYN
-493 GASWTA
+493 GTTWTA
-499 LGSSFSNVNSM
+499 LGSSFSNVSGM

-516 DVPYVLYLN
+516 DIPYVLYLN
-525 SSGRP
+525 SSGKP
-530 VLAKYT
+530 VLAKYSGT
-536 GSSWQTVYTDNLV
+536 SWQTVYTDNSV
-549 SYPNDLQLFMGDS
+549 SYPNDLQLFLGDS
-562 GFYCA
+562 GFYSA

-576 IKKITSNGV
+576 IKKITESGV

-595 YFANPSLSTVGNYI
+595 YFANPSLSTVDNYI
-609 YVTYCNFSF
+609 YVTYCNFVF
-618 GGGKQYTQV
+618 GGAKQYTQV

-638 NIQIPN
+638 NIQVPN

-658 GEYWMIAAASGSKP
+658 GEYWMIAATSGSKP
-672 IIVKVDGDSKVTQYE
+672 IIVKVDGNSKVTQYE

-712 IASGENSQIL
+712 TASGEDSQIL
-722 YLDGGEWKQLG
+722 YLDSGEWKQLG
-733 GSPCSSCQAADMTI
+733 GSPCSNCQASDMTI
-747 YKNRVYVGSVLTG
+747 YGNRVYLGSVLTG
-760 TGAVSLTYKD
+760 TGAISLTYKD
-770 LPEKEIPELISTE
+770 LPEREMPDLISVE

-793 VTGLPQRAAN
+793 ITGLPQKAAN
-803 LNLYLEATNGGY
+803 LNLYLEASNGGY
-815 FKYDKVCTGG
+815 FRYDNVCTGG
-825 QILLYTADGVLV
+825 QVLLYTADGVLV
-837 NRYTII
+837 RRYTII
-843 IKGDVNGDGAADGCD
+843 IKGDVNGDGVADGCD
-858 AVLINAAAAGMMSFD
+858 AVIINAMAVSMLTLPEYYI
-873 AHFKKAADTDGDGS
+873 KAADTNADGD
-887 ITEKDNEYPIKSGL
+887 ITESDNEYPINSGL
-901 NL
+901 GL

>member
-1 MTKQEFNDIIVKRRQ
+1 
-16 DGDVM
+16 M
-21 KTIRSFAGVL
+21 KTVRSFAGVL
-31 LSVILIIASVTFPT
+31 LSFILIIASVAFPT
-45 SAQTNSVETMANLI
+45 AAQTGGAETMANII

-73 ENSQKIMMY
+73 DNAQKIMMY
-82 YNDTSKMYAG
+82 YNDTSKMYVG
-92 SDIDFSF
+92 SSIDFSF
-99 KKYITEI
+99 KKYISEI

-112 VNNIFPQLEGDTITP
+112 VNNIFPQLDGDTITP
-127 LTLAA
+127 FTLSA

-140 SVIQEIVA
+140 SIIQEIIGA
-148 ALNSGKIKMPEDRL
+148 FNSGKIKMPSDRL

-177 QGKCPSGSDFMWP
+177 QGRCPSGSDFMWP
-190 HKSITD
+190 HKSVTD
-196 VSTKIKNKY
+196 VSTKINNKY

-210 NLIDSYSVIGTVAAC
+210 NFIDSYSVTGTVAAC

-283 QITRSGTYTLD
+283 QITQSGTYTLD

-310 PMSASESFMLEY
+310 PMSASESFILEY

-357 NAWGDDYLYVYRPG
+357 NAWGEDYLYVYRPG
-371 ETSTT
+371 ETS
-376 ASTGDLFKS
+376 ASASAGDLFKS
-385 ALDPNSN
+385 ALDPNDN

-398 ADFEASLTDGTM
+398 ADLDAPLTDGTM
-410 FYSNGKNSG
+410 FYSNGMNSG
-419 IVISDVKYNNDSS
+419 IVISDVKYNDDSS
-432 QISFH
+432 QITFH
-437 VEFPDYSSLGLWNG
+437 VEFPDYSSLGLWEQIPND
-451 ISNSIAMEATGIKVD
+451 IAMEATGINID
-466 TDSMGNVYSCIM
+466 TDSVGNIYSCIM
-478 GREDWNFVNKVLKYD
+478 GREDWNFINKVFKYN
-493 GASWTA
+493 GTTWTA
-499 LGSSFSNVNSM
+499 LGSSFSNVSGM

-516 DVPYVLYLN
+516 DIPYVLYLN
-525 SSGRP
+525 SSGKP
-530 VLAKYT
+530 VLAKYSGT
-536 GSSWQTVYTDNLV
+536 SWQTVYTDNSV
-549 SYPNDLQLFMGDS
+549 SYPNDLQLFLGDS
-562 GFYCA
+562 GFYSA

-576 IKKITSNGV
+576 IKKITESGV

-595 YFANPSLSTVGNYI
+595 YFANPSLSTVDNYI
-609 YVTYCNFSF
+609 YVTYCNFVF
-618 GGGKQYTQV
+618 GGAKQYTQV

-638 NIQIPN
+638 NIQVPN

-658 GEYWMIAAASGSKP
+658 GEYWMIAATSGSKP
-672 IIVKVDGDSKVTQYE
+672 IIVKVDGNSKVTQYE

-712 IASGENSQIL
+712 TASGEDSQIL
-722 YLDGGEWKQLG
+722 YLDSGEWKQLG
-733 GSPCSSCQAADMTI
+733 GSPCSNCQASDMTI
-747 YKNRVYVGSVLTG
+747 YGNRVYLGSVLTG
-760 TGAVSLTYKD
+760 TGAISLTYKD
-770 LPEKEIPELISTE
+770 LPEREMPDLISVE

-793 VTGLPQRAAN
+793 ITGLPQKAAN
-803 LNLYLEATNGGY
+803 LNLYLEASNGGY
-815 FKYDKVCTGG
+815 FRYDNVCTGG
-825 QILLYTADGVLV
+825 QVLLYTADGVLV
-837 NRYTII
+837 RRYTII
-843 IKGDVNGDGAADGCD
+843 IKGDVNGDGVADGCD
-858 AVLINAAAAGMMSFD
+858 AVIINAMAVSMLTLPEYYI
-873 AHFKKAADTDGDGS
+873 KAADTNADGD
-887 ITEKDNEYPIKSGL
+887 ITESDNEYPINSGL
-901 NL
+901 GL

>member
-1 MTKQEFNDIIVKRRQ
+1 
-16 DGDVM
+16 M
-21 KTIRSFAGVL
+21 KTVRSFAGVL
-31 LSVILIIASVTFPT
+31 LSFILIIASVAFPT
-45 SAQTNSVETMANLI
+45 AAQTGGAETMANLI

-73 ENSQKIMMY
+73 DNAQKIMMY
-82 YNDTSKMYAG
+82 YNDTSKMYVG
-92 SDIDFSF
+92 SSIDFSF
-99 KKYITEI
+99 KKYISEI

-112 VNNIFPQLEGDTITP
+112 VNNIFPQLDGDTITP
-127 LTLAA
+127 FTLSA

-140 SVIQEIVA
+140 SIIQEIIGA
-148 ALNSGKIKMPEDRL
+148 FNSGKIKMPSDRL
-162 DNKYSGVV
+162 DNKYSGVI

-177 QGKCPSGSDFMWP
+177 QGRCPSGSDFMWP
-190 HKSITD
+190 HKSVTD
-196 VSTKIKNKY
+196 VSTKINNKY

-210 NLIDSYSVIGTVAAC
+210 NFIDSYSVTGTVAAC

-283 QITRSGTYTLD
+283 QITQSGTYTLD

-357 NAWGDDYLYVYRPG
+357 NAWGEDYLYVYRPG
-371 ETSTT
+371 ETS
-376 ASTGDLFKS
+376 ASASAGDLFKS
-385 ALDPNSN
+385 ALDPNDN

-398 ADFEASLTDGTM
+398 ADLDAPLTDGTM
-410 FYSNGKNSG
+410 FYSNGTNSG
-419 IVISDVKYNNDSS
+419 IVISDVKYNDDSS
-432 QISFH
+432 QITFH
-437 VEFPDYSSLGLWNG
+437 VEFPDYSSLGLWEQIPND
-451 ISNSIAMEATGIKVD
+451 IAMEATGINID
-466 TDSMGNVYSCIM
+466 TDSVGNIYSCIM
-478 GREDWNFVNKVLKYD
+478 GREDWNFINKVFKYN
-493 GASWTA
+493 GTTWTA
-499 LGSSFSNVNSM
+499 LGSSFSNVSGM

-516 DVPYVLYLN
+516 DIPYVLYLN
-525 SSGRP
+525 SSGKP
-530 VLAKYT
+530 VLAKYSGT
-536 GSSWQTVYTDNLV
+536 SWQTVYTDNSV
-549 SYPNDLQLFMGDS
+549 SYPNDLQLFLGDS
-562 GFYCA
+562 GFYSA

-576 IKKITSNGV
+576 IKKITESGV

-595 YFANPSLSTVGNYI
+595 YFANPSLSTVDNYI
-609 YVTYCNFSF
+609 YVTYCNFVF
-618 GGGKQYTQV
+618 GGAKQYTQV

-638 NIQIPN
+638 NIQVPN

-658 GEYWMIAAASGSKP
+658 GEYWMIAATSGSKP
-672 IIVKVDGDSKVTQYE
+672 IIVKVDGNSKVTQYE

-712 IASGENSQIL
+712 TASGEDSQIL
-722 YLDGGEWKQLG
+722 YLDSGEWKQLG
-733 GSPCSSCQAADMTI
+733 GSPCSNCQASDMTI
-747 YKNRVYVGSVLTG
+747 YRNRVYLGSVLTG
-760 TGAVSLTYKD
+760 TGAISLTYKD
-770 LPEKEIPELISTE
+770 LPEREMPDLISVE

-793 VTGLPQRAAN
+793 ITGLPQKAAN
-803 LNLYLEATNGGY
+803 LNLYLEATNGG
-815 FKYDKVCTGG
+815 FFRYDNVCTGG
-825 QILLYTADGVLV
+825 QVLLYTADGVLV
-837 NRYTII
+837 RKYTII
-843 IKGDVNGDGAADGCD
+843 IKGDVNGDGVADGCD
-858 AVLINAAAAGMMSFD
+858 AVIINAMAVSMLTLPEYYI
-873 AHFKKAADTDGDGS
+873 KAADTNADGD
-887 ITEKDNEYPIKSGL
+887 ITESDNEYPINSGL
-901 NL
+901 GL

>member
-1 MTKQEFNDIIVKRRQ
+1 
-16 DGDVM
+16 M
-21 KTIRSFAGVL
+21 KTVRSFAGVL
-31 LSVILIIASVTFPT
+31 LSFILIIASVAFPT
-45 SAQTNSVETMANLI
+45 AAQTGGAETMANLI

-73 ENSQKIMMY
+73 DNAQKIMMY
-82 YNDTSKMYAG
+82 YNDTSKMYVG
-92 SDIDFSF
+92 SSIDFSF
-99 KKYITEI
+99 KKYISEI

-112 VNNIFPQLEGDTITP
+112 VNNIFPQLDGDTITP
-127 LTLAA
+127 FTLSA

-140 SVIQEIVA
+140 SIIQEIIGA
-148 ALNSGKIKMPEDRL
+148 FNSGKIKMPSDRL

-177 QGKCPSGSDFMWP
+177 QGRCPSGSDFMWP
-190 HKSITD
+190 HKSVTD
-196 VSTKIKNKY
+196 VSTKINNKY

-210 NLIDSYSVIGTVAAC
+210 NFIDSYSVTGTVAAC

-283 QITRSGTYTLD
+283 QITQSGTYTLD

-357 NAWGDDYLYVYRPG
+357 NAWGEDYLYVYRPG
-371 ETSTT
+371 ETS
-376 ASTGDLFKS
+376 ASASAGDLFKS
-385 ALDPNSN
+385 ALDPNDN

-398 ADFEASLTDGTM
+398 ANLDAPLTDGTM
-410 FYSNGKNSG
+410 FYSNGTNSG
-419 IVISDVKYNNDSS
+419 IVISDVKYNDDSS
-432 QISFH
+432 QITFH
-437 VEFPDYSSLGLWNG
+437 VEFPDYSSLGLWEQIPND
-451 ISNSIAMEATGIKVD
+451 IAMEATGINID
-466 TDSMGNVYSCIM
+466 TDSVGNIYSCIM
-478 GREDWNFVNKVLKYD
+478 GREDWNFINKVFKYN
-493 GASWTA
+493 GTTWTA
-499 LGSSFSNVNSM
+499 LGSSFSNVSGM

-516 DVPYVLYLN
+516 DIPYVLYLN
-525 SSGRP
+525 SSGKP
-530 VLAKYT
+530 VLAKYSGT
-536 GSSWQTVYTDNLV
+536 SWQTVYTDNSV
-549 SYPNDLQLFMGDS
+549 SYPNDLQLFLGDS
-562 GFYCA
+562 GFYSA

-576 IKKITSNGV
+576 IKKITESGV

-595 YFANPSLSTVGNYI
+595 YFANPSLSTVDNYI
-609 YVTYCNFSF
+609 YVTYCNFVF
-618 GGGKQYTQV
+618 GGAKQYTQV

-638 NIQIPN
+638 NIQVPN

-658 GEYWMIAAASGSKP
+658 GEYWMIAATSGSKP
-672 IIVKVDGDSKVTQYE
+672 IIVKVDGNSKVTQYE

-712 IASGENSQIL
+712 TASGEDSQIL
-722 YLDGGEWKQLG
+722 YLDSGEWKQLG
-733 GSPCSSCQAADMTI
+733 GSPCSNCQASDMTI
-747 YKNRVYVGSVLTG
+747 YGNRVYLGSVLTG
-760 TGAVSLTYKD
+760 TGAISLTYKD
-770 LPEKEIPELISTE
+770 LPEREMPDLISVE

-793 VTGLPQRAAN
+793 ITGLPQKAAN

-815 FKYDKVCTGG
+815 FRYDNVCTGG
-825 QILLYTADGVLV
+825 QVLLYTADGVLV
-837 NRYTII
+837 RKYTII
-843 IKGDVNGDGAADGCD
+843 IKGDVNGDGVADGCD
-858 AVLINAAAAGMMSFD
+858 AVIINAMAVSMLTLPEYYI
-873 AHFKKAADTDGDGS
+873 KAADTNADGD
-887 ITEKDNEYPIKSGL
+887 ITESDNEYPINSGL
-901 NL
+901 GL

>member
-1 MTKQEFNDIIVKRRQ
+1 
-16 DGDVM
+16 M
-21 KTIRSFAGVL
+21 KTVRSFAGVL
-31 LSVILIIASVTFPT
+31 LSFILIIASVAFPT
-45 SAQTNSVETMANLI
+45 AAQTGGAETMANLI

-73 ENSQKIMMY
+73 DNAQKIMMY
-82 YNDTSKMYAG
+82 YNDTSKMYVG
-92 SDIDFSF
+92 SSIDFSF
-99 KKYITEI
+99 KKYISEI

-112 VNNIFPQLEGDTITP
+112 VNNIFPQLDGDTITP
-127 LTLAA
+127 FTLSA

-140 SVIQEIVA
+140 SIIQEIIGA
-148 ALNSGKIKMPEDRL
+148 FNSGKIKMPSDRL
-162 DNKYSGVV
+162 DNKYSGVI

-177 QGKCPSGSDFMWP
+177 QGRCPSGSDFMWP
-190 HKSITD
+190 HKSVTD
-196 VSTKIKNKY
+196 VSTKINNKY

-210 NLIDSYSVIGTVAAC
+210 NFIDSYSVTGTVAAC

-283 QITRSGTYTLD
+283 QITQSGTYTLD

-357 NAWGDDYLYVYRPG
+357 NAWGEDYLYVYRPG
-371 ETSTT
+371 ETS
-376 ASTGDLFKS
+376 ASASAGDLFKS
-385 ALDPNSN
+385 ALDPNDN

-398 ADFEASLTDGTM
+398 ADLDAPLTDGTM
-410 FYSNGKNSG
+410 FYSNGTNSG
-419 IVISDVKYNNDSS
+419 IVISDVKYNDDSS
-432 QISFH
+432 QITFH
-437 VEFPDYSSLGLWNG
+437 VEFPDYSSLGLWEQIPND
-451 ISNSIAMEATGIKVD
+451 IAMEATGINID
-466 TDSMGNVYSCIM
+466 TDSVGNIYSCIM
-478 GREDWNFVNKVLKYD
+478 GREDWNFINKVFKYN
-493 GASWTA
+493 GTTWTA
-499 LGSSFSNVNSM
+499 LGSSFSNVSGM

-516 DVPYVLYLN
+516 DIPYVLYLN
-525 SSGRP
+525 SSGKP
-530 VLAKYT
+530 VLAKYSGT
-536 GSSWQTVYTDNLV
+536 SWQTVYTDNSV
-549 SYPNDLQLFMGDS
+549 SYPNDLQLFLGDS
-562 GFYCA
+562 GFYSA

-576 IKKITSNGV
+576 IKKITESGV

-595 YFANPSLSTVGNYI
+595 YFANPSLSTVDNYI
-609 YVTYCNFSF
+609 YVTYCNFVF
-618 GGGKQYTQV
+618 GGAKQYTQV

-638 NIQIPN
+638 NIQVPN

-658 GEYWMIAAASGSKP
+658 GEYWMIAATSGSKP
-672 IIVKVDGDSKVTQYE
+672 IIVKVDGNSKVTQYE

-712 IASGENSQIL
+712 TASGEDSQIL
-722 YLDGGEWKQLG
+722 YLDSGEWKQLG
-733 GSPCSSCQAADMTI
+733 GSPCSNCQASDMAI
-747 YKNRVYVGSVLTG
+747 YGNRVYLGSVLTG
-760 TGAVSLTYKD
+760 TGAISLTYKD
-770 LPEKEIPELISTE
+770 LPEREMPDLISVE

-793 VTGLPQRAAN
+793 ITGLPQKAAN

-815 FKYDKVCTGG
+815 FRYDNVCTGG
-825 QILLYTADGVLV
+825 QVLLYTADGVLV
-837 NRYTII
+837 RKYTII
-843 IKGDVNGDGAADGCD
+843 IKGDVNGDGVADGCD
-858 AVLINAAAAGMMSFD
+858 AVIINAMAVSMLTLPEYYI
-873 AHFKKAADTDGDGS
+873 KAADTNADGD
-887 ITEKDNEYPIKSGL
+887 ITESDNEYPINSGL
-901 NL
+901 GL

>member
-1 MTKQEFNDIIVKRRQ
+1 
-16 DGDVM
+16 M
-21 KTIRSFAGVL
+21 KTVRSFAGVL
-31 LSVILIIASVTFPT
+31 LSFILIIASVSFPT
-45 SAQTNSVETMANLI
+45 AAQTGGAETMANLI

-73 ENSQKIMMY
+73 DNAQKIMMY
-82 YNDTSKMYAG
+82 YNDTSKMYVG
-92 SDIDFSF
+92 SSIDFSF
-99 KKYITEI
+99 KKYISEI

-112 VNNIFPQLEGDTITP
+112 VNNIFPQLDGDTITP
-127 LTLAA
+127 FTLSA

-140 SVIQEIVA
+140 SIIQEIIG
-148 ALNSGKIKMPEDRL
+148 ALNSGKIKMPSDRL

-177 QGKCPSGSDFMWP
+177 QGRCPSGSDFMWP
-190 HKSITD
+190 HKSVTD
-196 VSTKIKNKY
+196 VSTKINNKY

-210 NLIDSYSVIGTVAAC
+210 NFIDSYSVTGTVAAC

-283 QITRSGTYTLD
+283 QITQSGTYTLD

-310 PMSASESFMLEY
+310 PMSASESFILEY

-357 NAWGDDYLYVYRPG
+357 NAWGEDYLYVYRPG
-371 ETSTT
+371 ETS
-376 ASTGDLFKS
+376 ASASAGDLFKS
-385 ALDPNSN
+385 ALDPNDN

-398 ADFEASLTDGTM
+398 ADLDAPLTDGTM
-410 FYSNGKNSG
+410 FYSNGTNSG
-419 IVISDVKYNNDSS
+419 IVISDVKYNDDSS
-432 QISFH
+432 QITFH
-437 VEFPDYSSLGLWNG
+437 VEFPDYSSLGLWEQIPND
-451 ISNSIAMEATGIKVD
+451 IAMEATGINID
-466 TDSMGNVYSCIM
+466 TDSVGNIYSCIM
-478 GREDWNFVNKVLKYD
+478 GREDWNFINKVFKYN
-493 GASWTA
+493 GTTWTA
-499 LGSSFSNVNSM
+499 LGSSFSNVSGM

-516 DVPYVLYLN
+516 DIPYVLYLN
-525 SSGRP
+525 SSGKP
-530 VLAKYT
+530 VLAKYSGT
-536 GSSWQTVYTDNLV
+536 SWQTVYTDNSV
-549 SYPNDLQLFMGDS
+549 SYPNDLQLFLGDS
-562 GFYCA
+562 GFYSA

-576 IKKITSNGV
+576 IKKITESGV

-595 YFANPSLSTVGNYI
+595 YFANPSLSTVDNYI
-609 YVTYCNFSF
+609 YVTYCNFVF
-618 GGGKQYTQV
+618 GGAKQYTQV

-638 NIQIPN
+638 NIQVPN

-658 GEYWMIAAASGSKP
+658 GEYWMIAATSGSKP
-672 IIVKVDGDSKVTQYE
+672 IIVKVDGNSKVTQYE
-687 VPTTITNI
+687 VPTRITNI

-712 IASGENSQIL
+712 TASGEDSQIL
-722 YLDGGEWKQLG
+722 YLDSGEWKQLG
-733 GSPCSSCQAADMTI
+733 GSPCSNCQASDMTI
-747 YKNRVYVGSVLTG
+747 YRNRVYLGSVLTG
-760 TGAVSLTYKD
+760 TGAISLTYKD
-770 LPEKEIPELISTE
+770 LPEREMPDLISVE

-793 VTGLPQRAAN
+793 ITGLPQKAAN

-815 FKYDKVCTGG
+815 FRYDNVCTGG
-825 QILLYTADGVLV
+825 QVLLYTADGVLV
-837 NRYTII
+837 RKYTII
-843 IKGDVNGDGAADGCD
+843 IKGDVNGDGVADGCD
-858 AVLINAAAAGMMSFD
+858 AVIINAMAVSMLTLPEYYI
-873 AHFKKAADTDGDGS
+873 KAADTNADGD
-887 ITEKDNEYPIKSGL
+887 ITESDNEYPINSGL
-901 NL
+901 GL

>member
-1 MTKQEFNDIIVKRRQ
+1 
-16 DGDVM
+16 M
-21 KTIRSFAGVL
+21 KTVRSFAGVL
-31 LSVILIIASVTFPT
+31 LSFILIIASVAFPT
-45 SAQTNSVETMANLI
+45 AAQTGGAETMANLI

-73 ENSQKIMMY
+73 DNAQKIMMY
-82 YNDTSKMYAG
+82 YNDTSKMYVG
-92 SDIDFSF
+92 SSIDFSF
-99 KKYITEI
+99 KKYISEI

-112 VNNIFPQLEGDTITP
+112 VNNIFPQLDGDTITP
-127 LTLAA
+127 FTLSA

-140 SVIQEIVA
+140 SIIQEIIGA
-148 ALNSGKIKMPEDRL
+148 FNSGKIKMPSDRL

-177 QGKCPSGSDFMWP
+177 QGRCPSGSDFMWP
-190 HKSITD
+190 HKSVTD
-196 VSTKIKNKY
+196 VSTKINNKY

-210 NLIDSYSVIGTVAAC
+210 NFIDSYSVTGTVAAC

-283 QITRSGTYTLD
+283 QITQSGTYTLD

-357 NAWGDDYLYVYRPG
+357 NAWGEDYLYVYRPG
-371 ETSTT
+371 ETS
-376 ASTGDLFKS
+376 ASASAGDLFKS
-385 ALDPNSN
+385 ALDPNDN

-398 ADFEASLTDGTM
+398 ADLDAPLTDGTM
-410 FYSNGKNSG
+410 FYSNGTNSG
-419 IVISDVKYNNDSS
+419 IVISDVKYNDDSS
-432 QISFH
+432 KITFH
-437 VEFPDYSSLGLWNG
+437 VEFPDYSSLGLWEQIPND
-451 ISNSIAMEATGIKVD
+451 IAMEATGINID
-466 TDSMGNVYSCIM
+466 TDSVGNIYSCIM
-478 GREDWNFVNKVLKYD
+478 GREDWNFINKVFKYN
-493 GASWTA
+493 GTTWTA
-499 LGSSFSNVNSM
+499 LGSSFSNVSGM

-516 DVPYVLYLN
+516 DIPYVLYLN
-525 SSGRP
+525 SSGKP
-530 VLAKYT
+530 VLAKYSGT
-536 GSSWQTVYTDNLV
+536 SWQTVYTDNSV
-549 SYPNDLQLFMGDS
+549 SYPNDLQLFLGDS
-562 GFYCA
+562 GFYSA

-576 IKKITSNGV
+576 IKKITESGV

-595 YFANPSLSTVGNYI
+595 YFANPSLSIVDNYI
-609 YVTYCNFSF
+609 YVTYCNFVF
-618 GGGKQYTQV
+618 GGAKQYTQV

-638 NIQIPN
+638 NIQVPN

-658 GEYWMIAAASGSKP
+658 GEYWMIAATSGSKP
-672 IIVKVDGDSKVTQYE
+672 IIVKVDGNSKVTQYE

-712 IASGENSQIL
+712 TASGEDSRIL
-722 YLDGGEWKQLG
+722 YLDSGEWKQLG
-733 GSPCSSCQAADMTI
+733 GSPCSNCQASDMTI
-747 YKNRVYVGSVLTG
+747 YGNRVYLGSVLTG
-760 TGAVSLTYKD
+760 TGAISLTYKD
-770 LPEKEIPELISTE
+770 LPEREMPDLISVE

-793 VTGLPQRAAN
+793 ITGLPQKAAN

-815 FKYDKVCTGG
+815 FRYDNVCTGG
-825 QILLYTADGVLV
+825 QVLLYTADGVLV
-837 NRYTII
+837 RKYTII
-843 IKGDVNGDGAADGCD
+843 IKGDVNGDGVADGCD
-858 AVLINAAAAGMMSFD
+858 AVIINAMAVSMLTLPEYYI
-873 AHFKKAADTDGDGS
+873 KAADTNADGD
-887 ITEKDNEYPIKSGL
+887 ITESDNEYPINSGL
-901 NL
+901 GL

>member
-1 MTKQEFNDIIVKRRQ
+1 
-16 DGDVM
+16 M
-21 KTIRSFAGVL
+21 KTIRSLTGIL
-31 LSVILIIASVTFPT
+31 LAMILVIASAVIPT
-45 SAQTNSVETMANLI
+45 SAQSTEYETMANLV
-59 VFVKFPEDTTTEIS
+59 VFVKFPEDTGSEIAD
-73 ENSQKIMMY
+73 NSQKILMY
-82 YNDTSKMYAG
+82 YNDTTNMYVG
-92 SDIDFSF
+92 SSIDFSF

-112 VNNIFPQLEGDTITP
+112 VNNIFPQLDGDTITP
-127 LTLAA
+127 YTLSA
-132 SHDNSNDN
+132 SHDDCNDT
-140 SVIQEIVA
+140 SIIQEVVA
-148 ALNSGKIKMPEDRL
+148 AINSDKIKLPSDKL
-162 DNKYSGVV
+162 DNKYAGVV
-170 DNLTVII
+170 DNLSVII
-177 QGKCPSGSDFMWP
+177 QGTCPSGSDFMWP
-190 HKSITD
+190 HKSVTE

-210 NLIDSYSVIGTVAAC
+210 NFLDSNSVTGSVAAC

-249 GTPVGVWDIMASN
+249 GTPVGIWDIMAHD

-283 QITRSGTYTLD
+283 QITKSGTYTLD

-310 PMSASESFMLEY
+310 PMSSSESFMLEY
-322 RKKITTNFS
+322 RKKITTNYS

-357 NAWGDDYLYVYRPG
+357 NAWGEDYLYVYRPG
-371 ETSTT
+371 ETSTS
-376 ASTGDLFKS
+376 ASAGDFFKS
-385 ALDPNSN
+385 ALDPNDN

-398 ADFEASLTDGTM
+398 ADFSAPLTDGTI
-410 FYSNGKNSG
+410 FYSNGTNSG
-419 IVISDVKYNNDSS
+419 LVISDVKYNDDSS

-437 VEFPDYSSLGLWNG
+437 VEFPDYTSLGLWELVPND
-451 ISNSIAMEATGIKVD
+451 IAMEATGIKID
-466 TDSMGNVYSCIM
+466 TDSQGNIYSCVM
-478 GREDWNFVNKVLKYD
+478 GRENWNFVNKVFKYD
-493 GASWTA
+493 GTSWKT

-510 TLKVYN
+510 TLKIYN
-516 DVPYVLYLN
+516 DVPYILYLN
-525 SSGRP
+525 SSGKP

-536 GSSWQTVYTDNLV
+536 GSSWQTVYTDTTV
-549 SYPNDLQLFMGDS
+549 SYPNDIQLFLGDS
-562 GFYCA
+562 GFYAA

-576 IKKITSNGV
+576 IKKITASGV

-618 GGGKQYTQV
+618 SGGTQYTQV

-638 NIQIPN
+638 NIQVPN
-644 PLVSSNLHRSIGYN
+644 PIASSNLHRSIGYN
-658 GEYWMIAAASGSKP
+658 GEYWMIAATSGNKP
-672 IIVKVDGDSKVTQYE
+672 IIVKVDGDSNVTQYE
-687 VPTTITNI
+687 VPTSITNI

-705 GTVCASL
+705 GTVCVSL
-712 IASGENSQIL
+712 IASGEDSQAL
-722 YLDGGEWKQLG
+722 YLNDGEWTQLG
-733 GSPCSSCQAADMTI
+733 GSPCSNCQSADMTI
-747 YKNRVYVGSVLTG
+747 YKNRVYLGSVLTG

-770 LPEKEIPELISTE
+770 LPEKELPELISIE
-783 SQTVSVADGY
+783 SGKVSIGDEFI
-793 VTGLPQRAAN
+793 TGLPQNTVN

-815 FKYDKVCTGG
+815 FKYDKVATGG
-825 QILLYTADGVLV
+825 KILLYTVDGVLV
-837 NRYTII
+837 KRYTIV
-843 IKGDVNGDGAADGCD
+843 IKGDTNGDGTADGCD
-858 AVLINAAAAGMMSFD
+858 AVIINAIAAGMLSLDKAFVL
-873 AHFKKAADTDGDGS
+873 AADTDSNGTVTESDCTYS
-887 ITEKDNEYPIKSGL
+887 INCGI

>member
-1 MTKQEFNDIIVKRRQ
+1 
-16 DGDVM
+16 M
-21 KTIRSFAGVL
+21 KTVRSFAGVL
-31 LSVILIIASVTFPT
+31 LSFILIIASVAFPT
-45 SAQTNSVETMANLI
+45 AAQTGGAETMANLI

-73 ENSQKIMMY
+73 DNAQKIMMY
-82 YNDTSKMYAG
+82 YNDTSKMYVG
-92 SDIDFSF
+92 SSIDFSF
-99 KKYITEI
+99 KKYISEI

-112 VNNIFPQLEGDTITP
+112 VNNIFPQLDGDTITP
-127 LTLAA
+127 FTLSA

-140 SVIQEIVA
+140 SIIQEIIGA
-148 ALNSGKIKMPEDRL
+148 FNSGKIKMPSDRL
-162 DNKYSGVV
+162 DNKYSGVI

-177 QGKCPSGSDFMWP
+177 QGRCPSGSDFMWP
-190 HKSITD
+190 HKSVTD
-196 VSTKIKNKY
+196 VSTKINNKY

-210 NLIDSYSVIGTVAAC
+210 NFIDSYSVTGTVAAC

-283 QITRSGTYTLD
+283 QITQSGTYTLD

-357 NAWGDDYLYVYRPG
+357 NAWGEDYLYVYRPG
-371 ETSTT
+371 ETS
-376 ASTGDLFKS
+376 ASASAGDLFKS
-385 ALDPNSN
+385 ALDPNDN

-398 ADFEASLTDGTM
+398 ADLDTPLTDGTM
-410 FYSNGKNSG
+410 FYSNGTNSG
-419 IVISDVKYNNDSS
+419 IVISDVKYNDDSS
-432 QISFH
+432 QITFH
-437 VEFPDYSSLGLWNG
+437 VEFPDYSSLGLWEQIPND
-451 ISNSIAMEATGIKVD
+451 IAMEATGINID
-466 TDSMGNVYSCIM
+466 TDSVGNIYSCIM
-478 GREDWNFVNKVLKYD
+478 GREDWNFINKVFKYN
-493 GASWTA
+493 GTTWTA
-499 LGSSFSNVNSM
+499 LGSSFSNVSGM

-516 DVPYVLYLN
+516 DIPYVLYLN
-525 SSGRP
+525 SSGKP
-530 VLAKYT
+530 VLAKYSGT
-536 GSSWQTVYTDNLV
+536 SWQTVYTDNSV
-549 SYPNDLQLFMGDS
+549 SYPNDLQLFLGDS
-562 GFYCA
+562 GFYSA

-576 IKKITSNGV
+576 IKKITESGV

-595 YFANPSLSTVGNYI
+595 YFANPSLNTVDNYI
-609 YVTYCNFSF
+609 YVTYCNFVF
-618 GGGKQYTQV
+618 GGAKQYTQV

-638 NIQIPN
+638 NIQVPN

-658 GEYWMIAAASGSKP
+658 GEYWMIAATSGSKP
-672 IIVKVDGDSKVTQYE
+672 IIVKVDGNSKVTQYE
-687 VPTTITNI
+687 VPTNITNI

-712 IASGENSQIL
+712 TASGEDSQIL
-722 YLDGGEWKQLG
+722 YLDSGEWKQLG
-733 GSPCSSCQAADMTI
+733 GSPCSNCQASDMTI
-747 YKNRVYVGSVLTG
+747 YGNRVYLGSVLTG
-760 TGAVSLTYKD
+760 TGAISLTYKD
-770 LPEKEIPELISTE
+770 LPEREMPDLISVE

-793 VTGLPQRAAN
+793 ITGLPQKAAN

-815 FKYDKVCTGG
+815 FRYDNVCTGG
-825 QILLYTADGVLV
+825 QVLLYTADGVLV
-837 NRYTII
+837 RKYTII
-843 IKGDVNGDGAADGCD
+843 IKGDVNGDGVADGCD
-858 AVLINAAAAGMMSFD
+858 AVIINAMAVSMLTLPEYYI
-873 AHFKKAADTDGDGS
+873 KAADTNADGD
-887 ITEKDNEYPIKSGL
+887 ITESDNEYPINSGL
-901 NL
+901 GL

>member
-1 MTKQEFNDIIVKRRQ
+1 
-16 DGDVM
+16 M
-21 KTIRSFAGVL
+21 KTVRSFAGVL
-31 LSVILIIASVTFPT
+31 LSFILIIASVAFPT
-45 SAQTNSVETMANLI
+45 AAQTGGAETMANLI

-73 ENSQKIMMY
+73 DNAQKIMMY
-82 YNDTSKMYAG
+82 YNDTSKMYVG
-92 SDIDFSF
+92 SSIDFSF
-99 KKYITEI
+99 KKYISEI

-112 VNNIFPQLEGDTITP
+112 VNNIFPQLDGDTITP
-127 LTLAA
+127 FTLSA

-140 SVIQEIVA
+140 SIIQEIIGA
-148 ALNSGKIKMPEDRL
+148 FNSGKIKMPSDRL

-177 QGKCPSGSDFMWP
+177 QGRCPSGSDFMWP
-190 HKSITD
+190 HKSVTD
-196 VSTKIKNKY
+196 VSTKINNKY

-210 NLIDSYSVIGTVAAC
+210 NFIDSYSVTGTVAAC

-283 QITRSGTYTLD
+283 QITQSGTYTLD

-357 NAWGDDYLYVYRPG
+357 NAWGEDYLYVYRPG
-371 ETSTT
+371 ETS
-376 ASTGDLFKS
+376 ASASAGDLFKS
-385 ALDPNSN
+385 ALDPNDN

-398 ADFEASLTDGTM
+398 ADLDAPLTDGTM
-410 FYSNGKNSG
+410 FYSNGTNSG
-419 IVISDVKYNNDSS
+419 IVISDVKYNDDSS
-432 QISFH
+432 QITFH
-437 VEFPDYSSLGLWNG
+437 VEFPDYSSLGLWEQIQND
-451 ISNSIAMEATGIKVD
+451 IAMEATGINID
-466 TDSMGNVYSCIM
+466 TDSVGNIYSCIM
-478 GREDWNFVNKVLKYD
+478 GREDWNFINKVFKYN
-493 GASWTA
+493 GTTWTA
-499 LGSSFSNVNSM
+499 LGSSFSNVSGM

-516 DVPYVLYLN
+516 DIPYVLYLN
-525 SSGRP
+525 SSGKP
-530 VLAKYT
+530 VLAKYSGT
-536 GSSWQTVYTDNLV
+536 SWQTVYTDNSV
-549 SYPNDLQLFMGDS
+549 SYPNDLQLFLGDS
-562 GFYCA
+562 GFYSA

-576 IKKITSNGV
+576 IKKITESGV

-595 YFANPSLSTVGNYI
+595 YFANPSLSTVDNYI
-609 YVTYCNFSF
+609 YVTYCNFVF
-618 GGGKQYTQV
+618 GGAKQYTQV

-638 NIQIPN
+638 NIQVPN

-658 GEYWMIAAASGSKP
+658 GEYWMIAATSGSKP
-672 IIVKVDGDSKVTQYE
+672 IIVKVDGNSKVTQYE

-712 IASGENSQIL
+712 TASGEDSQIL
-722 YLDGGEWKQLG
+722 YLDSGEWKQLG
-733 GSPCSSCQAADMTI
+733 GSPCSNCQASDMTI
-747 YKNRVYVGSVLTG
+747 YGNRVYLGSVLTG
-760 TGAVSLTYKD
+760 TGAISLTYKD
-770 LPEKEIPELISTE
+770 LPEREMPDLISVE

-793 VTGLPQRAAN
+793 ITGLPQEAAN

-815 FKYDKVCTGG
+815 FRYDNVCTGG
-825 QILLYTADGVLV
+825 QVLLYTADGVLV
-837 NRYTII
+837 RRYTII
-843 IKGDVNGDGAADGCD
+843 IKGDVNGDGVADGCD
-858 AVLINAAAAGMMSFD
+858 AVIINAMAVSMLILPEYYI
-873 AHFKKAADTDGDGS
+873 KAADTNADGD
-887 ITEKDNEYPIKSGL
+887 ITESDNEYPINSGL
-901 NL
+901 GL

>member
-1 MTKQEFNDIIVKRRQ
+1 
-16 DGDVM
+16 M
-21 KTIRSFAGVL
+21 KTVRSFAGVL
-31 LSVILIIASVTFPT
+31 LSFILIIASVAFPT
-45 SAQTNSVETMANLI
+45 AAQTDGAETMANLI

-73 ENSQKIMMY
+73 DNAQKIMMY
-82 YNDTSKMYAG
+82 YNDTSKMYVG
-92 SDIDFSF
+92 SSIDFSF
-99 KKYITEI
+99 KKYISEI
-106 SRGKLN
+106 SRDKLN
-112 VNNIFPQLEGDTITP
+112 VNNIFPQLDGDTITP
-127 LTLAA
+127 FTLSA

-140 SVIQEIVA
+140 SIIQEIIGA
-148 ALNSGKIKMPEDRL
+148 FNSGKIKMPSDRL

-177 QGKCPSGSDFMWP
+177 QGRCPSGSDFMWP
-190 HKSITD
+190 HKSVTD
-196 VSTKIKNKY
+196 VSTKINNKY

-210 NLIDSYSVIGTVAAC
+210 NFIDSYSVTGTVAAC

-283 QITRSGTYTLD
+283 QITQSGTYTLD

-357 NAWGDDYLYVYRPG
+357 NAWGEDYLYVYRPG
-371 ETSTT
+371 ETS
-376 ASTGDLFKS
+376 ASASAGDLFKS
-385 ALDPNSN
+385 ALDPNDN

-398 ADFEASLTDGTM
+398 ADLDAPLTDGTM
-410 FYSNGKNSG
+410 FYSNGTNSG
-419 IVISDVKYNNDSS
+419 IVISDVKYNDDSS
-432 QISFH
+432 QITFH
-437 VEFPDYSSLGLWNG
+437 VEFPDYSSLGLWEQIPND
-451 ISNSIAMEATGIKVD
+451 IAMEATGINID
-466 TDSMGNVYSCIM
+466 TDSVGNIYSCIM
-478 GREDWNFVNKVLKYD
+478 GREDWNFINKVFKYN
-493 GASWTA
+493 GTTWTA
-499 LGSSFSNVNSM
+499 LGSSFSNVSGM

-516 DVPYVLYLN
+516 DIPYVLYLN
-525 SSGRP
+525 SNGKP
-530 VLAKYT
+530 VLAKYSGT
-536 GSSWQTVYTDNLV
+536 SWQTVYTDNSV
-549 SYPNDLQLFMGDS
+549 SYPNDLQLFLGDS
-562 GFYCA
+562 GFYSA

-576 IKKITSNGV
+576 IKKITESGV

-595 YFANPSLSTVGNYI
+595 YFANPSLSTVDNYI
-609 YVTYCNFSF
+609 YVTYCNFVF
-618 GGGKQYTQV
+618 GGAKQYTQV

-638 NIQIPN
+638 NIQVPN

-658 GEYWMIAAASGSKP
+658 GEYWMIAATSGSKP
-672 IIVKVDGDSKVTQYE
+672 IIVKVDGNSKVTQYE

-695 LEASM
+695 IEASM

-712 IASGENSQIL
+712 TASGEDSQIL
-722 YLDGGEWKQLG
+722 YLDSGEWKQLG
-733 GSPCSSCQAADMTI
+733 GSPCSNCQASDMTI
-747 YKNRVYVGSVLTG
+747 YGNRVYLGSVLTG
-760 TGAVSLTYKD
+760 TGAISLTYKD
-770 LPEKEIPELISTE
+770 LPEREMPDLISVE

-793 VTGLPQRAAN
+793 ITGLPQKAAN

-815 FKYDKVCTGG
+815 FRYDNVCTGG
-825 QILLYTADGVLV
+825 QVLLYTADGVLV
-837 NRYTII
+837 RRYTII
-843 IKGDVNGDGAADGCD
+843 IKGDVNGDGVADGCD
-858 AVLINAAAAGMMSFD
+858 AVIINAMAVSMLTLPEYYI
-873 AHFKKAADTDGDGS
+873 KAADTNADGD
-887 ITEKDNEYPIKSGL
+887 ITESDNEYPINSGL
-901 NL
+901 GL

>member
-1 MTKQEFNDIIVKRRQ
+1 
-16 DGDVM
+16 M
-21 KTIRSFAGVL
+21 KTVRSFAGVL
-31 LSVILIIASVTFPT
+31 LSFILIIASVAFPT
-45 SAQTNSVETMANLI
+45 AAQTGGAETMANLI

-73 ENSQKIMMY
+73 ENAQKIMMY
-82 YNDTSKMYAG
+82 YNDTSKMYVG
-92 SDIDFSF
+92 SSIDFSF
-99 KKYITEI
+99 KKYISEI

-112 VNNIFPQLEGDTITP
+112 VNNIFPQLDGDTITP
-127 LTLAA
+127 FTLSA

-140 SVIQEIVA
+140 SIIQEIIGA
-148 ALNSGKIKMPEDRL
+148 FNSGKIKMPSDRL
-162 DNKYSGVV
+162 DNKYSDVV

-177 QGKCPSGSDFMWP
+177 QGRCPSGSDFMWP
-190 HKSITD
+190 HKSVTD
-196 VSTKIKNKY
+196 VSTKINNKY

-210 NLIDSYSVIGTVAAC
+210 NLIDSYSVTGTVAAC

-283 QITRSGTYTLD
+283 QITQSGTYTLD

-310 PMSASESFMLEY
+310 SMSASESFMLEY

-357 NAWGDDYLYVYRPG
+357 NAWGEDYLYVYRPG
-371 ETSTT
+371 ETS
-376 ASTGDLFKS
+376 ASASAGDLFKS
-385 ALDPNSN
+385 ALDPNDN

-398 ADFEASLTDGTM
+398 ADLDAPLTDGTM
-410 FYSNGKNSG
+410 FYSNGTNSG
-419 IVISDVKYNNDSS
+419 IVISDVKYNDDSS
-432 QISFH
+432 QITFH
-437 VEFPDYSSLGLWNG
+437 VEFPDYSSLGLWEQIPND
-451 ISNSIAMEATGIKVD
+451 IAMEATGINID
-466 TDSMGNVYSCIM
+466 TDSVGNIYSCIM
-478 GREDWNFVNKVLKYD
+478 GREDWNFINKVFKYN
-493 GASWTA
+493 GTTWTA
-499 LGSSFSNVNSM
+499 LGSSFSNVSGM

-516 DVPYVLYLN
+516 DIPYVLYLN
-525 SSGRP
+525 SSGKP
-530 VLAKYT
+530 VLAKCSGT
-536 GSSWQTVYTDNLV
+536 SWQTVYTDNSV
-549 SYPNDLQLFMGDS
+549 SYPNDLQLFLGDS
-562 GFYCA
+562 GFYSA

-576 IKKITSNGV
+576 IKKITESGV

-595 YFANPSLSTVGNYI
+595 YFANPSLSTVDNYI
-609 YVTYCNFSF
+609 YVTYCNFVF
-618 GGGKQYTQV
+618 GGAKQYTQV

-638 NIQIPN
+638 NIQVPN

-658 GEYWMIAAASGSKP
+658 GEYWMIAATSGSKP
-672 IIVKVDGDSKVTQYE
+672 IIVKVDGNSKVTQYE

-712 IASGENSQIL
+712 TASGEDSQIL
-722 YLDGGEWKQLG
+722 YLDSGKWKQLG
-733 GSPCSSCQAADMTI
+733 GSPCSNCQASDMTI
-747 YKNRVYVGSVLTG
+747 YRNRVYLGSVLTG
-760 TGAVSLTYKD
+760 TGAISLTYKD
-770 LPEKEIPELISTE
+770 LPEREMPDLISVE

-793 VTGLPQRAAN
+793 ITGLPQKAAN
-803 LNLYLEATNGGY
+803 LNLYLEATNGG
-815 FKYDKVCTGG
+815 FFRYDNVCTGG
-825 QILLYTADGVLV
+825 QVLLYTADGVLV
-837 NRYTII
+837 RKYTII
-843 IKGDVNGDGAADGCD
+843 IKGDVNGDGVADGCD
-858 AVLINAAAAGMMSFD
+858 AVIINAMAVSMLTLPEYYI
-873 AHFKKAADTDGDGS
+873 KAADTNADGD
-887 ITEKDNEYPIKSGL
+887 ITESDNEYPINSGL
-901 NL
+901 GL

>member
-1 MTKQEFNDIIVKRRQ
+1 
-16 DGDVM
+16 M
-21 KTIRSFAGVL
+21 KTVRSFAGVL
-31 LSVILIIASVTFPT
+31 LSFILIIASVAFPT
-45 SAQTNSVETMANLI
+45 AAQTDGAETMANLI

-73 ENSQKIMMY
+73 DNAQKIMMY
-82 YNDTSKMYAG
+82 YNDTSKMYVG
-92 SDIDFSF
+92 SSIDFSF
-99 KKYITEI
+99 KKYISEI

-112 VNNIFPQLEGDTITP
+112 VNNIFPQLDGDTITP
-127 LTLAA
+127 FTLSA

-140 SVIQEIVA
+140 SIIQEIIGA
-148 ALNSGKIKMPEDRL
+148 FNSGKIKMPSDRL

-177 QGKCPSGSDFMWP
+177 QGRCPSGSDFMWP
-190 HKSITD
+190 HKSVTD
-196 VSTKIKNKY
+196 VSTKINNKY

-210 NLIDSYSVIGTVAAC
+210 NFIDSYSVTGTVAAC

-283 QITRSGTYTLD
+283 QITQSGTYTLD

-357 NAWGDDYLYVYRPG
+357 NAWGEDYLYVYRPG
-371 ETSTT
+371 ETS
-376 ASTGDLFKS
+376 ASASAGDLFKS
-385 ALDPNSN
+385 ALDPNDN

-398 ADFEASLTDGTM
+398 ADLDAPLTDGTM
-410 FYSNGKNSG
+410 FYSNGTNSG
-419 IVISDVKYNNDSS
+419 IVISDVKYNDDSS
-432 QISFH
+432 QITFH
-437 VEFPDYSSLGLWNG
+437 VEFPDYSSLGLWEQ
-451 ISNSIAMEATGIKVD
+451 ISNDIAMEATGINID
-466 TDSMGNVYSCIM
+466 TDSVGNIYSCIM
-478 GREDWNFVNKVLKYD
+478 GREDWNFINKVFKYN
-493 GASWTA
+493 GTTWTA
-499 LGSSFSNVNSM
+499 LGSSFSNVSGM

-516 DVPYVLYLN
+516 DIPYVLYLN
-525 SSGRP
+525 SSGKP
-530 VLAKYT
+530 VLAKYSGT
-536 GSSWQTVYTDNLV
+536 SWQTVYTDNSV
-549 SYPNDLQLFMGDS
+549 SYPNDLQLFLGDS
-562 GFYCA
+562 GFYSA

-576 IKKITSNGV
+576 IKKITESGV

-595 YFANPSLSTVGNYI
+595 YFANPSLSTVDNYI
-609 YVTYCNFSF
+609 YVTYCNFVF
-618 GGGKQYTQV
+618 GGAKQYTQV

-638 NIQIPN
+638 NIQVPN

-658 GEYWMIAAASGSKP
+658 GEYWMIAATSGSKP
-672 IIVKVDGDSKVTQYE
+672 IIVKVDGNSKVTQYE

-700 DISEN
+700 DISKN

-712 IASGENSQIL
+712 TASGEDSQIL
-722 YLDGGEWKQLG
+722 YLDSGEWKQLG
-733 GSPCSSCQAADMTI
+733 GSPCSNCQASDMTI
-747 YKNRVYVGSVLTG
+747 YGNRVYLGSVLTG
-760 TGAVSLTYKD
+760 TGAISLTYKD
-770 LPEKEIPELISTE
+770 LPEREMPDLISVE

-793 VTGLPQRAAN
+793 ITGLPQKAAN

-815 FKYDKVCTGG
+815 FRYDNVCTGG
-825 QILLYTADGVLV
+825 QVLLYTADGVLV
-837 NRYTII
+837 RKYTII
-843 IKGDVNGDGAADGCD
+843 IKGDVNGDGVADGCD
-858 AVLINAAAAGMMSFD
+858 AVIINAMAVSMLTLPEYYI
-873 AHFKKAADTDGDGS
+873 KAADTNADGD
-887 ITEKDNEYPIKSGL
+887 ITESDNEYPINSGL
-901 NL
+901 GL

>member
-1 MTKQEFNDIIVKRRQ
+1 
-16 DGDVM
+16 M
-21 KTIRSFAGVL
+21 KTVRSFAGVL
-31 LSVILIIASVTFPT
+31 LSFILIIASVAFPT
-45 SAQTNSVETMANLI
+45 AAQTGGAETMANLI
-59 VFVKFPEDTTTEIS
+59 VFVKFPEDKTTEIS
-73 ENSQKIMMY
+73 DNAQKIMMY
-82 YNDTSKMYAG
+82 YNDTSKMYVG
-92 SDIDFSF
+92 SSIDFSF
-99 KKYITEI
+99 KKYISEI

-112 VNNIFPQLEGDTITP
+112 VNNIFPQLDGDTITP
-127 LTLAA
+127 FTLSA

-140 SVIQEIVA
+140 SIIQEIIGA
-148 ALNSGKIKMPEDRL
+148 FNSGKIKMPSDRL
-162 DNKYSGVV
+162 DNKYSGVI

-177 QGKCPSGSDFMWP
+177 QGRCPSGSDFMWP
-190 HKSITD
+190 HKSVTD
-196 VSTKIKNKY
+196 VSTKINNKY

-210 NLIDSYSVIGTVAAC
+210 NFIDSYSVTGTVAAC

-283 QITRSGTYTLD
+283 QITQSGTYTLD

-357 NAWGDDYLYVYRPG
+357 NAWGEDYLYVYRPG
-371 ETSTT
+371 ETS
-376 ASTGDLFKS
+376 ASASAGDLFKS
-385 ALDPNSN
+385 ALDPNDN

-398 ADFEASLTDGTM
+398 ADLDAPLTDGTM
-410 FYSNGKNSG
+410 FYSNGTNSG
-419 IVISDVKYNNDSS
+419 IVISDVKYNDDSS
-432 QISFH
+432 QITFH
-437 VEFPDYSSLGLWNG
+437 VEFPDYSSLGLWEQIPND
-451 ISNSIAMEATGIKVD
+451 IAMEATGINID
-466 TDSMGNVYSCIM
+466 TDSVGNIYSCIM
-478 GREDWNFVNKVLKYD
+478 GREDWNFINKVFKYN
-493 GASWTA
+493 GTTWTA
-499 LGSSFSNVNSM
+499 LGSSFSNVSGM

-516 DVPYVLYLN
+516 DIPYVLYLN
-525 SSGRP
+525 SSGKP
-530 VLAKYT
+530 VLAKYGGT
-536 GSSWQTVYTDNLV
+536 SWQTVYTDNSV
-549 SYPNDLQLFMGDS
+549 SYPNDLQLFLGDS
-562 GFYCA
+562 GFYSA

-576 IKKITSNGV
+576 IKKITESGV

-595 YFANPSLSTVGNYI
+595 YFANPSLSTVDNYI
-609 YVTYCNFSF
+609 YVTYCNFVF
-618 GGGKQYTQV
+618 GGAKQYTQV

-638 NIQIPN
+638 NIQVPN

-658 GEYWMIAAASGSKP
+658 GEYWMIAATSGSKP
-672 IIVKVDGDSKVTQYE
+672 IIVKVDGNSKVTQYE

-712 IASGENSQIL
+712 TASGEDSQIL
-722 YLDGGEWKQLG
+722 YLDSGEWKQLG
-733 GSPCSSCQAADMTI
+733 GSPCSNCQASDMAI
-747 YKNRVYVGSVLTG
+747 YGNRVYLGSVLTG
-760 TGAVSLTYKD
+760 TGAISLTYKD
-770 LPEKEIPELISTE
+770 LPEREMPDLISVE

-793 VTGLPQRAAN
+793 ITGLPQKAAN

-815 FKYDKVCTGG
+815 FRYDNVCTGG
-825 QILLYTADGVLV
+825 QVLLYTADGVLV
-837 NRYTII
+837 RRYTII
-843 IKGDVNGDGAADGCD
+843 IKGDVNGDGVADGCD
-858 AVLINAAAAGMMSFD
+858 AVIINAMAVSMLTLPEYYI
-873 AHFKKAADTDGDGS
+873 KAADTNADGD
-887 ITEKDNEYPIKSGL
+887 ITESDNEYPINSGL
-901 NL
+901 GL

>member
-1 MTKQEFNDIIVKRRQ
+1 
-16 DGDVM
+16 M
-21 KTIRSFAGVL
+21 KTVRSFAGVL
-31 LSVILIIASVTFPT
+31 LSFILIIASVAFPT
-45 SAQTNSVETMANLI
+45 AAQTGGAETMANLI

-73 ENSQKIMMY
+73 DNAQKIMMY
-82 YNDTSKMYAG
+82 YNDTSKMYVG
-92 SDIDFSF
+92 SSIDFSF
-99 KKYITEI
+99 KKYISEI

-112 VNNIFPQLEGDTITP
+112 VNNIFPQLDGDTITP
-127 LTLAA
+127 FTLSA

-140 SVIQEIVA
+140 SIIQEIIGA
-148 ALNSGKIKMPEDRL
+148 FNSGKIKMPSDRL
-162 DNKYSGVV
+162 DNKYSGVI

-177 QGKCPSGSDFMWP
+177 QGRCPSGSDFMWP
-190 HKSITD
+190 HKSVTD
-196 VSTKIKNKY
+196 VSTKINNKY

-210 NLIDSYSVIGTVAAC
+210 NFIDSYSVTGTVAAC

-283 QITRSGTYTLD
+283 QITQSGTYTLD

-310 PMSASESFMLEY
+310 PMSASESFILEY

-357 NAWGDDYLYVYRPG
+357 NAWGEDYLYVYRPG
-371 ETSTT
+371 ETS
-376 ASTGDLFKS
+376 ASASAGDLFKS
-385 ALDPNSN
+385 ALDPNDN

-398 ADFEASLTDGTM
+398 ADLDAPLTDGTM
-410 FYSNGKNSG
+410 FYSNGTNSG
-419 IVISDVKYNNDSS
+419 IVISDVKYNDDSS
-432 QISFH
+432 QITFH
-437 VEFPDYSSLGLWNG
+437 VEFPDYSSLGLWEQIPND
-451 ISNSIAMEATGIKVD
+451 IAMEATGINID
-466 TDSMGNVYSCIM
+466 TDSVGNIYSCIM
-478 GREDWNFVNKVLKYD
+478 GREDWNFINKVFKYN
-493 GASWTA
+493 GTTWTA
-499 LGSSFSNVNSM
+499 LGSSFSNVSGM

-516 DVPYVLYLN
+516 DIPYVLYLN
-525 SSGRP
+525 SSGKP
-530 VLAKYT
+530 VLAKYSGT
-536 GSSWQTVYTDNLV
+536 SWQTVYTDNSV
-549 SYPNDLQLFMGDS
+549 SYPNDLQLFLGDS
-562 GFYCA
+562 GFYSA

-576 IKKITSNGV
+576 IKKITESGV

-595 YFANPSLSTVGNYI
+595 YFANPSLSTVDNYI
-609 YVTYCNFSF
+609 YVTYCNFVF
-618 GGGKQYTQV
+618 GGAKQYTQV

-638 NIQIPN
+638 NIQVPN

-658 GEYWMIAAASGSKP
+658 GEYWMIAATSGSKP
-672 IIVKVDGDSKVTQYE
+672 IIVKVDGNSKVTQYE

-712 IASGENSQIL
+712 TASGEDSQIL
-722 YLDGGEWKQLG
+722 YLDSGEWKQLG
-733 GSPCSSCQAADMTI
+733 GSPCSNCQASDMTI
-747 YKNRVYVGSVLTG
+747 YGNRVYLGSVLTG
-760 TGAVSLTYKD
+760 TGAISLTYKD
-770 LPEKEIPELISTE
+770 LPEREMPDLISVE

-793 VTGLPQRAAN
+793 ITGLPQKAAN

-815 FKYDKVCTGG
+815 FRYDNVCTGG
-825 QILLYTADGVLV
+825 QVLLYTADGVLV
-837 NRYTII
+837 MRYTII
-843 IKGDVNGDGAADGCD
+843 IKGDVNGDGVADGCD
-858 AVLINAAAAGMMSFD
+858 AVIINAMAASMLTLPEYYI
-873 AHFKKAADTDGDGS
+873 KAADTNADGD
-887 ITEKDNEYPIKSGL
+887 ITESDNEYPINSGL
-901 NL
+901 GL

>member
-1 MTKQEFNDIIVKRRQ
+1 
-16 DGDVM
+16 M
-21 KTIRSFAGVL
+21 KTVRSFAGVL
-31 LSVILIIASVTFPT
+31 LSFILIIASVAFPT
-45 SAQTNSVETMANLI
+45 AAQTGGAETMANLI

-73 ENSQKIMMY
+73 DNAQKIMMY
-82 YNDTSKMYAG
+82 YNDTSKMYVG
-92 SDIDFSF
+92 SSIDFSF
-99 KKYITEI
+99 KKYISEI

-112 VNNIFPQLEGDTITP
+112 VNNIFPQLDGDTITP
-127 LTLAA
+127 FTLSA

-140 SVIQEIVA
+140 SIIQEIIGA
-148 ALNSGKIKMPEDRL
+148 FNSGKIKMPSDRL
-162 DNKYSGVV
+162 DNKYSGVI

-177 QGKCPSGSDFMWP
+177 QGRCPSGSDFMWP
-190 HKSITD
+190 HKSVTD
-196 VSTKIKNKY
+196 VSTKINNKY

-210 NLIDSYSVIGTVAAC
+210 NFIDSYSVTGTVAAC

-283 QITRSGTYTLD
+283 QITQSGTYTLD

-357 NAWGDDYLYVYRPG
+357 NAWGEDYLYVYRPG
-371 ETSTT
+371 ETS
-376 ASTGDLFKS
+376 ASASAGDLFKS
-385 ALDPNSN
+385 ALDPNDN

-398 ADFEASLTDGTM
+398 ADLDAPLTDGTM
-410 FYSNGKNSG
+410 FYSNGTNSG
-419 IVISDVKYNNDSS
+419 IVISDVKYNDDSS
-432 QISFH
+432 QITFH
-437 VEFPDYSSLGLWNG
+437 VEFPDYSSLGLWEQIPND
-451 ISNSIAMEATGIKVD
+451 IAMEATGINID
-466 TDSMGNVYSCIM
+466 TDSVGNIYSCIM
-478 GREDWNFVNKVLKYD
+478 GREDWNFINKVFKYN
-493 GASWTA
+493 GTTWTA
-499 LGSSFSNVNSM
+499 LGSSFSNVSGM
-510 TLKVYN
+510 TLRVYN
-516 DVPYVLYLN
+516 DIPYVLYLN
-525 SSGRP
+525 SNGKP
-530 VLAKYT
+530 VLAKYSGT
-536 GSSWQTVYTDNLV
+536 SWQTVYTDNSV
-549 SYPNDLQLFMGDS
+549 SYPNDLQLFLGDS
-562 GFYCA
+562 GFYSA

-576 IKKITSNGV
+576 IKKITESGV

-595 YFANPSLSTVGNYI
+595 YFANPSLSTVDNYI
-609 YVTYCNFSF
+609 YVTYCNFVF
-618 GGGKQYTQV
+618 GGAKQYTQV

-638 NIQIPN
+638 NIQVPN

-658 GEYWMIAAASGSKP
+658 GEYWMIAATSGSKP
-672 IIVKVDGDSKVTQYE
+672 IIVKVDGNSKVTQYE

-712 IASGENSQIL
+712 TASGEDSRIL
-722 YLDGGEWKQLG
+722 YLDSGEWKQLG
-733 GSPCSSCQAADMTI
+733 GSPCSNCQASDMTI
-747 YKNRVYVGSVLTG
+747 YGNRVYLGSVLTG
-760 TGAVSLTYKD
+760 TGAISLTYKD
-770 LPEKEIPELISTE
+770 LPEREMPDLISVE

-793 VTGLPQRAAN
+793 ITGLPQKAAN

-815 FKYDKVCTGG
+815 FRYDNVCTGG
-825 QILLYTADGVLV
+825 QVLLYTADGVLV
-837 NRYTII
+837 RKYTII
-843 IKGDVNGDGAADGCD
+843 IKGDVNGDGVADGCD
-858 AVLINAAAAGMMSFD
+858 AVIINAMAVSMLTLPEYYI
-873 AHFKKAADTDGDGS
+873 KAADTNADGD
-887 ITEKDNEYPIKSGL
+887 ITESDNEYPINSGL
-901 NL
+901 GL

>member
-1 MTKQEFNDIIVKRRQ
+1 
-16 DGDVM
+16 M
-21 KTIRSFAGVL
+21 KTVRSFAGVL
-31 LSVILIIASVTFPT
+31 LSFILIIASVAFPT
-45 SAQTNSVETMANLI
+45 AAQTGGAETMANLI

-73 ENSQKIMMY
+73 DNAQKIMMY
-82 YNDTSKMYAG
+82 YNDTSKMYVG
-92 SDIDFSF
+92 SSIDFSF
-99 KKYITEI
+99 KKYISEI

-112 VNNIFPQLEGDTITP
+112 VNNIFPQLDGDTITP
-127 LTLAA
+127 FTLSA

-140 SVIQEIVA
+140 SIIQEIIG
-148 ALNSGKIKMPEDRL
+148 ALNSGRIKMPSDRL

-177 QGKCPSGSDFMWP
+177 QGRCPSGSDFMWP
-190 HKSITD
+190 HKSVTD
-196 VSTKIKNKY
+196 VSTKINNKY

-210 NLIDSYSVIGTVAAC
+210 NFIDSYSVTGTVAAC

-283 QITRSGTYTLD
+283 QITQSGTYTLD

-357 NAWGDDYLYVYRPG
+357 NAWGEDYLYVYRPG
-371 ETSTT
+371 ETS
-376 ASTGDLFKS
+376 ASASAGDLFKS
-385 ALDPNSN
+385 ALDPNDN

-398 ADFEASLTDGTM
+398 ADLDTPLTDGTM
-410 FYSNGKNSG
+410 FYSNGTNSG
-419 IVISDVKYNNDSS
+419 IVISDVKYNDDSS
-432 QISFH
+432 QITFH
-437 VEFPDYSSLGLWNG
+437 VEFPDYSSLGLWEQIPND
-451 ISNSIAMEATGIKVD
+451 IAMEATGINID
-466 TDSMGNVYSCIM
+466 TDSVGNIYSCIM
-478 GREDWNFVNKVLKYD
+478 GREDWNFINKVFKYN
-493 GASWTA
+493 GTTWTA
-499 LGSSFSNVNSM
+499 LGSSFSNVSGM

-516 DVPYVLYLN
+516 DIPYVLYLN
-525 SSGRP
+525 SSGKP
-530 VLAKYT
+530 VLAKYSGT
-536 GSSWQTVYTDNLV
+536 SWQTVYTDNSV
-549 SYPNDLQLFMGDS
+549 SYPNDLQLFLGDS
-562 GFYCA
+562 GFYSA

-576 IKKITSNGV
+576 IKKITESGV

-595 YFANPSLSTVGNYI
+595 YFANPSLSTVDNYI
-609 YVTYCNFSF
+609 YVTYCNFVF
-618 GGGKQYTQV
+618 GGAKQYTQV

-638 NIQIPN
+638 NIQVPN

-658 GEYWMIAAASGSKP
+658 GEYWMIAATSGSKP
-672 IIVKVDGDSKVTQYE
+672 IIVKVDGNSKVTQYE

-712 IASGENSQIL
+712 TASGEDSQIL
-722 YLDGGEWKQLG
+722 YLDSGEWKQLG
-733 GSPCSSCQAADMTI
+733 GSPCSNCQASDMTI
-747 YKNRVYVGSVLTG
+747 YGNRVYLGSVLTG
-760 TGAVSLTYKD
+760 TGAISLTYKD
-770 LPEKEIPELISTE
+770 LPEREMPDLISVE

-793 VTGLPQRAAN
+793 ITGLPQKAAN

-815 FKYDKVCTGG
+815 FRYDNVCTGG
-825 QILLYTADGVLV
+825 QVLLYTADGVLV
-837 NRYTII
+837 RKYTII
-843 IKGDVNGDGAADGCD
+843 IKGDVNGDGVADGCD
-858 AVLINAAAAGMMSFD
+858 AVIINAMAVSMLTLPEYYI
-873 AHFKKAADTDGDGS
+873 KAADTNADGD
-887 ITEKDNEYPIKSGL
+887 ITESDNEYPINSGL
-901 NL
+901 GL

>member
-1 MTKQEFNDIIVKRRQ
+1 
-16 DGDVM
+16 M
-21 KTIRSFAGVL
+21 KTVRSFAGVL
-31 LSVILIIASVTFPT
+31 LSVILIIASVAFPT
-45 SAQTNSVETMANLI
+45 AAQTGGAETMANLI

-73 ENSQKIMMY
+73 DNAQKIMMY
-82 YNDTSKMYAG
+82 YNDTSKMYVG
-92 SDIDFSF
+92 SSIDFSF
-99 KKYITEI
+99 KKYISEI

-112 VNNIFPQLEGDTITP
+112 VNNIFPQLDGDTITP
-127 LTLAA
+127 FTLSA

-140 SVIQEIVA
+140 SIIQEIIGA
-148 ALNSGKIKMPEDRL
+148 FNSGKIKMPSDRL

-177 QGKCPSGSDFMWP
+177 QGRCPSGSDFMWP
-190 HKSITD
+190 HKSVTD
-196 VSTKIKNKY
+196 VSTKINNKY

-210 NLIDSYSVIGTVAAC
+210 NFIDSYSVTGTVAAC

-283 QITRSGTYTLD
+283 QITQSGTYTLD

-322 RKKITTNFS
+322 RKKVTTNFS

-357 NAWGDDYLYVYRPG
+357 NAWGEDYLYIYRPG
-371 ETSTT
+371 ETS
-376 ASTGDLFKS
+376 ASASAGDLFKS
-385 ALDPNSN
+385 ALDPNDN

-398 ADFEASLTDGTM
+398 ADLDAPLTDGTM
-410 FYSNGKNSG
+410 FYSNGTNSG
-419 IVISDVKYNNDSS
+419 IVISDVKYNDDSS
-432 QISFH
+432 QITFH
-437 VEFPDYSSLGLWNG
+437 VEFPDYSSLGLWEQIPND
-451 ISNSIAMEATGIKVD
+451 IAMEATGINID
-466 TDSMGNVYSCIM
+466 TDSLGNIYSCIM
-478 GREDWNFVNKVLKYD
+478 GREDWNFINKVFKYN
-493 GASWTA
+493 GTTWTA
-499 LGSSFSNVNSM
+499 LGSSFSNVSGM

-516 DVPYVLYLN
+516 DIPYVLYLN
-525 SSGRP
+525 SSGKP
-530 VLAKYT
+530 VLAKYSGT
-536 GSSWQTVYTDNLV
+536 SWQTVYTDNSV
-549 SYPNDLQLFMGDS
+549 SYPNDLQLFLGDS
-562 GFYCA
+562 GFYSA

-576 IKKITSNGV
+576 IKKITESGV

-595 YFANPSLSTVGNYI
+595 YFANPSLSTVDNYI
-609 YVTYCNFSF
+609 YVTYCNFVF
-618 GGGKQYTQV
+618 GGAKQYTQV

-638 NIQIPN
+638 NIQVPN

-658 GEYWMIAAASGSKP
+658 GEYWMIAATSGSKP
-672 IIVKVDGDSKVTQYE
+672 IIVKVDGNSKVTQYE
-687 VPTTITNI
+687 VPTNITNI

-712 IASGENSQIL
+712 TASGEDSQIL
-722 YLDGGEWKQLG
+722 YLDSGEWKQLG
-733 GSPCSSCQAADMTI
+733 GSPCSNCQASDMTI
-747 YKNRVYVGSVLTG
+747 YGNRVYLGSVLTG
-760 TGAVSLTYKD
+760 TGAISLTYKD
-770 LPEKEIPELISTE
+770 LPEREMPDLISVE

-793 VTGLPQRAAN
+793 ITGLPQKAAN

-815 FKYDKVCTGG
+815 FRYDNVCTGG
-825 QILLYTADGVLV
+825 QVLLYTADGVLV
-837 NRYTII
+837 RKYTII
-843 IKGDVNGDGAADGCD
+843 IKGDVNGDGVADGCD
-858 AVLINAAAAGMMSFD
+858 AVIINAMAVSMLTLPEYYI
-873 AHFKKAADTDGDGS
+873 KAADTNADGD
-887 ITEKDNEYPIKSGL
+887 ITESDNEYPINSGL
-901 NL
+901 GL

>member
-1 MTKQEFNDIIVKRRQ
+1 
-16 DGDVM
+16 M
-21 KTIRSFAGVL
+21 KTVRSFAGVL
-31 LSVILIIASVTFPT
+31 LSFILIIASVAFPT
-45 SAQTNSVETMANLI
+45 AAQTGGAETMANLI

-73 ENSQKIMMY
+73 DNAQKIMMY
-82 YNDTSKMYAG
+82 YNDTSKMYVG
-92 SDIDFSF
+92 SSIDFSF
-99 KKYITEI
+99 KKYISEI

-112 VNNIFPQLEGDTITP
+112 VNNIFPQLDGDTITP
-127 LTLAA
+127 FTLSA

-140 SVIQEIVA
+140 SIIQEIIGA
-148 ALNSGKIKMPEDRL
+148 FNSGKIKMPSDRL

-177 QGKCPSGSDFMWP
+177 QGRCPSGSDFMWP
-190 HKSITD
+190 HKSVTD
-196 VSTKIKNKY
+196 VSTKINNKY

-210 NLIDSYSVIGTVAAC
+210 NFIDSYSVTGTVAAC

-283 QITRSGTYTLD
+283 QITQSGTYTLD

-357 NAWGDDYLYVYRPG
+357 NAWGEDYLYVYRPG
-371 ETSTT
+371 ETS
-376 ASTGDLFKS
+376 ASASAGDLFKS
-385 ALDPNSN
+385 ALDPNDN

-398 ADFEASLTDGTM
+398 ADLDAPLTDGTM
-410 FYSNGKNSG
+410 FYSNGTNSG
-419 IVISDVKYNNDSS
+419 IVISDVKYNDDSS
-432 QISFH
+432 QITFH
-437 VEFPDYSSLGLWNG
+437 VEFPDYSSLGLWEQIPND
-451 ISNSIAMEATGIKVD
+451 IAMEATGINID
-466 TDSMGNVYSCIM
+466 TDSVGNIYSCIM
-478 GREDWNFVNKVLKYD
+478 GREDWNFINKVFKYN
-493 GASWTA
+493 GTTWTA
-499 LGSSFSNVNSM
+499 LGSSFSNVSGM

-516 DVPYVLYLN
+516 DIPYVLYLN
-525 SSGRP
+525 SSGKP
-530 VLAKYT
+530 VLAKYNGT
-536 GSSWQTVYTDNLV
+536 SWQTVYTDNSV
-549 SYPNDLQLFMGDS
+549 SYPNDLQLFLGDS
-562 GFYCA
+562 GFYSA

-576 IKKITSNGV
+576 IKKITESGV

-595 YFANPSLSTVGNYI
+595 YFANPSLSTVDNYI
-609 YVTYCNFSF
+609 YVTYCNFVF
-618 GGGKQYTQV
+618 GGAKQYTQV

-638 NIQIPN
+638 NIQVPN

-658 GEYWMIAAASGSKP
+658 GEYWMIAATSGSKP
-672 IIVKVDGDSKVTQYE
+672 IIVKVDGNSKVTQYE

-712 IASGENSQIL
+712 TASGEDSQIL
-722 YLDGGEWKQLG
+722 YLDSGEWKQLG
-733 GSPCSSCQAADMTI
+733 GSPCSNCQASDMTI
-747 YKNRVYVGSVLTG
+747 YGNRVYLGSVLTG
-760 TGAVSLTYKD
+760 TGAISLTYKD
-770 LPEKEIPELISTE
+770 LPEREMPDLISVE

-793 VTGLPQRAAN
+793 ITGLPQKAAN

-815 FKYDKVCTGG
+815 FRYDNVCTGG
-825 QILLYTADGVLV
+825 QVLLYTADGVLV
-837 NRYTII
+837 RRYTII
-843 IKGDVNGDGAADGCD
+843 IKGDVNGDGVADGCD
-858 AVLINAAAAGMMSFD
+858 AVIINAMAVSMLTLPEYYI
-873 AHFKKAADTDGDGS
+873 KAADTNADGD
-887 ITEKDNEYPIKSGL
+887 ITESDNEYPINSGL
-901 NL
+901 GL

>member
-1 MTKQEFNDIIVKRRQ
+1 
-16 DGDVM
+16 M
-21 KTIRSFAGVL
+21 KTVRSFAGVL
-31 LSVILIIASVTFPT
+31 LSFILIIASVAFPT
-45 SAQTNSVETMANLI
+45 AAQTGGAETMANLI

-73 ENSQKIMMY
+73 DNAQKIMMY
-82 YNDTSKMYAG
+82 YNDTSKMYVG
-92 SDIDFSF
+92 SSIDFSF
-99 KKYITEI
+99 KKYISEI

-112 VNNIFPQLEGDTITP
+112 VNNIFPQLDGDTITP
-127 LTLAA
+127 FTLSA

-140 SVIQEIVA
+140 SIIQEIIGA
-148 ALNSGKIKMPEDRL
+148 FNSGKIKMPSDRL

-177 QGKCPSGSDFMWP
+177 QGRCPSGSDFMWP
-190 HKSITD
+190 HKSVTD
-196 VSTKIKNKY
+196 VSTKINNKY

-210 NLIDSYSVIGTVAAC
+210 NFIDSYSVTGTVAAC

-283 QITRSGTYTLD
+283 QITQSGTYTLD

-310 PMSASESFMLEY
+310 PMSASESFILEY

-357 NAWGDDYLYVYRPG
+357 NAWGEDYLYVYRPG
-371 ETSTT
+371 ETS
-376 ASTGDLFKS
+376 ASASAGDLFKS
-385 ALDPNSN
+385 ALDPNDN

-398 ADFEASLTDGTM
+398 ADLDAPLTDGTM
-410 FYSNGKNSG
+410 FYSNGTNSG
-419 IVISDVKYNNDSS
+419 IVISDVKYNDDSS
-432 QISFH
+432 QITFH
-437 VEFPDYSSLGLWNG
+437 VEFPDYSSLGLWEQIPND
-451 ISNSIAMEATGIKVD
+451 IAMEATGINID
-466 TDSMGNVYSCIM
+466 TDSVGNIYSCIM
-478 GREDWNFVNKVLKYD
+478 GREDWNFINKVFKYN
-493 GASWTA
+493 GTTWTA
-499 LGSSFSNVNSM
+499 LGSSFSNVSGM

-516 DVPYVLYLN
+516 DIPYVLYLN
-525 SSGRP
+525 SSGKP
-530 VLAKYT
+530 VLAKYSGT
-536 GSSWQTVYTDNLV
+536 SWQTVYTDNSV
-549 SYPNDLQLFMGDS
+549 SYPNDLQLFLGDS
-562 GFYCA
+562 GFYSA

-576 IKKITSNGV
+576 IKKITESGV

-595 YFANPSLSTVGNYI
+595 YFANPSLSTVDNYI
-609 YVTYCNFSF
+609 YVTYCNFVF
-618 GGGKQYTQV
+618 GGAKQYTQV

-638 NIQIPN
+638 NIQVPN

-658 GEYWMIAAASGSKP
+658 GEYWMIAATSGSKP
-672 IIVKVDGDSKVTQYE
+672 IIVKVDGNSKVTQYE

-712 IASGENSQIL
+712 TASGEDSQIL
-722 YLDGGEWKQLG
+722 YLDSGEWKQLG
-733 GSPCSSCQAADMTI
+733 GSPCSNCQASDMTI
-747 YKNRVYVGSVLTG
+747 YGNRVYLGSVLTG
-760 TGAVSLTYKD
+760 TGAISLTYKD
-770 LPEKEIPELISTE
+770 LPEREVPDLISVE

-793 VTGLPQRAAN
+793 ITGLPQKAAN

-815 FKYDKVCTGG
+815 FRYDNVCTGG
-825 QILLYTADGVLV
+825 QVLLYTADGVLV
-837 NRYTII
+837 RKYTII
-843 IKGDVNGDGAADGCD
+843 IKGDVNGDGVADGCD
-858 AVLINAAAAGMMSFD
+858 AVIINAMAVSMLTLPEYYI
-873 AHFKKAADTDGDGS
+873 KAADTNADGD
-887 ITEKDNEYPIKSGL
+887 ITESDNEYPINSGL
-901 NL
+901 GL